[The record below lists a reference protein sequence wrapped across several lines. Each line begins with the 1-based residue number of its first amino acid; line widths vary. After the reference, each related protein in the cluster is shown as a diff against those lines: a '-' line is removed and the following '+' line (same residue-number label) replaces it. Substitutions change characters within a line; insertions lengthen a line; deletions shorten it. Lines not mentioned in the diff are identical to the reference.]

1 MASTPYVK
9 STGRKIQSSSR
20 ETLIAAGK
28 REVILKENKDRIAI
42 IDAIQGASTNELN
55 ALAEIKDAILSGRG
69 SITQLGENQGKVSQR
84 LSRRLIASEPY
95 VSDDAKNTQANPYIK
110 RLPMKKGRTQVN
122 NGEERLI
129 VATNTSERVH
139 FASSR
144 QSAQKLKGSVPVAAN
159 SAPLE
164 PQSPQSQKGPL
175 RDSNGRFVS
184 QKNNEDIARK
194 KEWQKAHKA
203 DAKLQEGFLRKLGS
217 IIGVDGNQSSSEE
230 SLTDAAGVGA
240 GGPLWMAARGMY
252 DITKEITGKAESLK
266 EWVEKGK
273 GEASPSKATSPAITY
288 PAVVNTQK
296 ATSATAF
303 NNAVETKSAQAVE
316 EQTKI
321 LQTNDNKIIDGL
333 ENVSDEVVKLRK
345 SVSSG
350 NKFGLSDLWRNRASR
365 RNKINIGDQ
374 AGKNKR
380 NKPKRKGRNLG
391 KKALSV
397 GEKAAAGTAA
407 AGAGAGA
414 AKTVKTKVS
423 KAKDISTTSDASK
436 GIAKETKNTAK
447 AVKPA
452 GVVAEEAT
460 VKTGETVAKKKT
472 ESVALKSAAK
482 IGVKSAASTAA
493 RAIPIIGSLAMAG
506 YDAIDGYTDTDAQK
520 AAFGL
525 SDDDAVSEQQKTA
538 YATANVLDM
547 GGLVSGATNL
557 IGKGISALGFERA
570 GEKLQNF
577 DTGDIARGVNGAVD
591 VTKSVFGSLKD
602 TFLSTDENTKQ
613 VKKAVEDGTKKTVDA
628 IHSLGEQ
635 LQGGRNGED
644 GVGEH
649 GYTSPTE
656 FSSPANNTIAA
667 DLNIGGSNAKNRNYR
682 NNNLGNLVFANQE
695 GATLESPNAKGEQ
708 RFARFNTPEEGIRAL
723 ANQVSSYYNG
733 TSAAAGYQK
742 LQTVSSI
749 ISKWAPPNENNTNQY
764 IDNVSKY
771 LGVSPNEKID
781 VSKPEVMTQL
791 VRAIATKEG
800 GNPAV
805 NNEFIKN
812 ALGAFNTNTG
822 RWEGQFSDETLA
834 RINKIQKE
842 NGGQLI
848 ARDSQYSVGRKVKY
862 ANGKS
867 PAQPVLN
874 AVPTATQQPIE
885 VAQHAQAVKK
895 PQKTGNQPQPINSE
909 NADVNTGSPSSL
921 LERLIAINESG
932 ISGASNLFGGAAT
945 SLAGTSLDLVK
956 DFALATSFGSISS
969 LSEKAKGMDQALTE
983 KISGLTGKS
992 FGFKKASQ
1000 VADIA
1005 TAIQQKRTVNH
1016 DTEIIDLLP
1025 GDQVSPSTP
1034 KTPLQEQALAI
1045 SQAMEGFS
1053 SAAPVPKTPQ
1063 QEQALAISQA
1073 MAGFSSAAPAPKT
1086 PQQEQALAISQAMAD
1101 FSSAAPAP
1109 KTPQQ
1114 EQALAISQAMEG
1126 FSSAAPAPKTPQ
1138 QAQALAISQA
1148 MEGFSSAAPAPKTPQ
1163 QEQALAISQ
1172 AMAGFSSAAP
1182 APKTP
1187 QQEQALAINQAMAG
1201 AAPVVTSG
1209 KRTITAPSDVQIYD
1223 NGYKV
1228 VTGEDKSFFGS
1239 LFDSTVSGLKQTG
1252 TAVIPAVGDNLS
1264 RLVGGIDSTG
1274 ILNDL
1279 VMQSTG
1285 QNSAIA
1291 RAISPLTRNVGDWL
1305 NGGIQQTANSIRGI
1319 ATGANNAIFG
1329 SASAVQEPFLA
1340 MPPQLP
1346 TVTDLARSGIRQP
1359 LTTDTINNDPAML
1372 KALDNIC
1379 SILNDLLNVNKNNT
1393 KGDPDNVVKTSQPQ
1407 PRPRASTTINDQS
1420 LDALLE
1426 D

>member
-1 MASTPYVK
+1 MDISPLA
-9 STGRKIQSSSR
+9 
-20 ETLIAAGK
+20 TLNNYRNGEHSICQKPWKKNTKLKLGNVDRAGK

-42 IDAIQGASTNELN
+42 IDAIQEASTNELK
-55 ALAEIKDAILSGRG
+55 ALAEVKDAILSGA
-69 SITQLGENQGKVSQR
+69 STITQQDERQGRVSNR
-84 LSRRLIASEPY
+84 LSRRRKDYEQST
-95 VSDDAKNTQANPYIK
+95 SDSVRDVQTNPYKK
-110 RLPMKKGRTQVN
+110 RLPAKK
-122 NGEERLI
+122 ERAPINQTVDRSI
-129 VATNTSERVH
+129 VATNTPESVRSVQ
-139 FASSR
+139 SR
-144 QSAQKLKGSVPVAAN
+144 QTIRKPDGFIPVAAN

-164 PQSPQSQKGPL
+164 PQSPQSIKGPL
-175 RDSNGRFVS
+175 RDSSGRFVS
-184 QKNNEDIARK
+184 QKSNEDVARK
-194 KEWQKAHKA
+194 KELQNARKA
-203 DAKLQEGFLRKLGS
+203 DAKLQAGFLRKLGS
-217 IIGVDGNQSSSEE
+217 IMGVDGNQSSSEE
-230 SLTDAAGVGA
+230 SLTNAAGVGA

-273 GEASPSKATSPAITY
+273 KETSTSKAISPVITY
-288 PAVVNTQK
+288 PAAVNSQK
-296 ATSATAF
+296 ATSAKAF

-333 ENVSDEVVKLRK
+333 ENVSDEILKLRK

-350 NKFGLSDLWRNRASR
+350 NKFGLSDLWKNRASR

-374 AGKNKR
+374 TGKNKR
-380 NKPKRKGRNLG
+380 NKSKRKGRNLG
-391 KKALSV
+391 KKALSA
-397 GEKAAAGTAA
+397 GEKVAAGSAAAGT
-407 AGAGAGA
+407 GVGA
-414 AKTVKTKVS
+414 AKVVKNKISKPKDVS
-423 KAKDISTTSDASK
+423 TISDTSK

-447 AVKPA
+447 AVKSA
-452 GVVAEEAT
+452 GVVAEDAT
-460 VKTGETVAKKKT
+460 IKTGEAIAKKKT

-493 RAIPIIGSLAMAG
+493 RAVPIIGSLAMAG
-506 YDAIDGYTDTDAQK
+506 YDAIDGYTDTEAQK

-557 IGKGISALGFERA
+557 IGKGISALGFERV

-591 VTKSVFGSLKD
+591 ITKSVFGSLKD

-656 FSSPANNTIAA
+656 FSAPANNTIAA

-781 VSKPEVMTQL
+781 VSNPEVMTQL

-862 ANGKS
+862 SNGKS
-867 PAQPVLN
+867 PAHPVLN

-895 PQKTGNQPQPINSE
+895 PQKTGNQSQPINPE
-909 NADVNTGSPSSL
+909 NVDVNTGSPSSL
-921 LERLIAINESG
+921 LERLIAINDSG
-932 ISGASNLFGGAAT
+932 VGNLFGGAAT
-945 SLAGTSLDLVK
+945 SLAGTSLGLIK
-956 DFALATSFGSISS
+956 DFASATSFGSISS

-983 KISGLTGKS
+983 KISSLTGKS
-992 FGFKKASQ
+992 FGFQKASQ
-1000 VADIA
+1000 VTDIRDA
-1005 TAIQQKRTVNH
+1005 LQKRPKAERDMPSV
-1016 DTEIIDLLP
+1016 DLLS
-1025 GDQVSPSTP
+1025 GV
-1034 KTPLQEQALAI
+1034 
-1045 SQAMEGFS
+1045 S
-1053 SAAPVPKTPQ
+1053 SASESEKISVNSRGIPV
-1063 QEQALAISQA
+1063 
-1073 MAGFSSAAPAPKT
+1073 
-1086 PQQEQALAISQAMAD
+1086 
-1101 FSSAAPAP
+1101 
-1109 KTPQQ
+1109 
-1114 EQALAISQAMEG
+1114 
-1126 FSSAAPAPKTPQ
+1126 
-1138 QAQALAISQA
+1138 
-1148 MEGFSSAAPAPKTPQ
+1148 
-1163 QEQALAISQ
+1163 
-1172 AMAGFSSAAP
+1172 
-1182 APKTP
+1182 
-1187 QQEQALAINQAMAG
+1187 
-1201 AAPVVTSG
+1201 
-1209 KRTITAPSDVQIYD
+1209 YD

-1228 VTGEDKSFFGS
+1228 IDGVDKGVLGS
-1239 LFDSTVSGLKQTG
+1239 LFDSSLTGLKRISS
-1252 TAVIPAVGDNLS
+1252 AVLPAIGDNVSQLI
-1264 RLVGGIDSTG
+1264 GGVDGTG
-1274 ILNDL
+1274 IVNDL
-1279 VMQSTG
+1279 IYQATG
-1285 QNSAIA
+1285 QNSTIA
-1291 RAISPLTRNVGDWL
+1291 RAISPLTRSAGSWL
-1305 NGGIQQTANSIRGI
+1305 NNGIQQTADSIRGI
-1319 ATGANNAIFG
+1319 SNEANNAIFG

-1340 MPPQLP
+1340 LPPQLP

-1393 KGDPDNVVKTSQPQ
+1393 KGDPDKVVKTSQPQ
-1407 PRPRASTTINDQS
+1407 PRPRASTTINDPS

>member
-1 MASTPYVK
+1 MDISPLA
-9 STGRKIQSSSR
+9 
-20 ETLIAAGK
+20 TLNNYRNGEHSICQKPWKKNTKLKPGNVDRAGK

-42 IDAIQGASTNELN
+42 IDAIQEASTNELK
-55 ALAEIKDAILSGRG
+55 ALAEVKDAILSGA
-69 SITQLGENQGKVSQR
+69 STITQQDERQGRVSNR
-84 LSRRLIASEPY
+84 LSRRRKEYEQST
-95 VSDDAKNTQANPYIK
+95 SDSVRDVQTNPYKK
-110 RLPMKKGRTQVN
+110 RLPAKK
-122 NGEERLI
+122 ERAPINQTVDRSI
-129 VATNTSERVH
+129 VATNTPESVRSVQ
-139 FASSR
+139 SR
-144 QSAQKLKGSVPVAAN
+144 QTIRKSDGFIPVAAN

-164 PQSPQSQKGPL
+164 PQSPQSLKGPL

-184 QKNNEDIARK
+184 QKSNEDVARK
-194 KEWQKAHKA
+194 KELQNARKA
-203 DAKLQEGFLRKLGS
+203 DAKLQAGFLRKLGS
-217 IIGVDGNQSSSEE
+217 IMGVDGNRSSSEE
-230 SLTDAAGVGA
+230 SLTNAAGIGA
-240 GGPLWMAARGMY
+240 GGPFWMAARGMY

-273 GEASPSKATSPAITY
+273 KETSTSKAISPVITY
-288 PAVVNTQK
+288 PAAVNSQK
-296 ATSATAF
+296 ATSAKAF

-333 ENVSDEVVKLRK
+333 ENVSDEIVKLRK

-350 NKFGLSDLWRNRASR
+350 NKFGLSDLWKNRASR

-374 AGKNKR
+374 TGKNKR
-380 NKPKRKGRNLG
+380 NKSKRKGRNLG
-391 KKALSV
+391 KKALSA
-397 GEKAAAGTAA
+397 GEKVAAGSAAAGT
-407 AGAGAGA
+407 GVGA
-414 AKTVKTKVS
+414 AKVVKNKISKPKDVS
-423 KAKDISTTSDASK
+423 TISDTSK

-447 AVKPA
+447 AVKSA
-452 GVVAEEAT
+452 GVVAEDAT
-460 VKTGETVAKKKT
+460 IKTGEAIAKKKT

-493 RAIPIIGSLAMAG
+493 RAVPIIGSLAMAG
-506 YDAIDGYTDTDAQK
+506 YDAIDGYTDTEAQK

-591 VTKSVFGSLKD
+591 ITKSVFGSLKD

-656 FSSPANNTIAA
+656 FSAPVNNTIAA

-695 GATLESPNAKGEQ
+695 GATLEAPNAKGEQ

-749 ISKWAPPNENNTNQY
+749 ISKWAPPKENNTNQY

-781 VSKPEVMTQL
+781 VSNPEVMTQL

-885 VAQHAQAVKK
+885 VAQHAQTVKK
-895 PQKTGNQPQPINSE
+895 PQKTGNQSQPINPE
-909 NADVNTGSPSSL
+909 NVDVNTGSPSSL
-921 LERLIAINESG
+921 LERLIAINDSG
-932 ISGASNLFGGAAT
+932 VGNLFGGAAT
-945 SLAGTSLDLVK
+945 SLAGTSLGLIK
-956 DFALATSFGSISS
+956 DFASATSFGSISS

-983 KISGLTGKS
+983 KISSLTGKS
-992 FGFKKASQ
+992 FGFQKASQ
-1000 VADIA
+1000 VTDIRDA
-1005 TAIQQKRTVNH
+1005 LQKRPKVER
-1016 DTEIIDLLP
+1016 DMPSVDLLS
-1025 GDQVSPSTP
+1025 GV
-1034 KTPLQEQALAI
+1034 
-1045 SQAMEGFS
+1045 S
-1053 SAAPVPKTPQ
+1053 SAGESEKISVNSRGIPV
-1063 QEQALAISQA
+1063 
-1073 MAGFSSAAPAPKT
+1073 
-1086 PQQEQALAISQAMAD
+1086 
-1101 FSSAAPAP
+1101 
-1109 KTPQQ
+1109 
-1114 EQALAISQAMEG
+1114 
-1126 FSSAAPAPKTPQ
+1126 
-1138 QAQALAISQA
+1138 
-1148 MEGFSSAAPAPKTPQ
+1148 
-1163 QEQALAISQ
+1163 
-1172 AMAGFSSAAP
+1172 
-1182 APKTP
+1182 
-1187 QQEQALAINQAMAG
+1187 
-1201 AAPVVTSG
+1201 
-1209 KRTITAPSDVQIYD
+1209 YD

-1228 VTGEDKSFFGS
+1228 IDGEDKGVLGS
-1239 LFDSTVSGLKQTG
+1239 LFDSSLTGLKRISS
-1252 TAVIPAVGDNLS
+1252 AVLPAIGDNVSQLI
-1264 RLVGGIDSTG
+1264 GGVDGTG
-1274 ILNDL
+1274 IVNDL
-1279 VMQSTG
+1279 VYQATG
-1285 QNSAIA
+1285 QNSTIA
-1291 RAISPLTRNVGDWL
+1291 RAISPLTRSAGSWL
-1305 NGGIQQTANSIRGI
+1305 NNGIQQTADSIRGI
-1319 ATGANNAIFG
+1319 SNEANNAIFG

-1340 MPPQLP
+1340 LPPQLP

-1393 KGDPDNVVKTSQPQ
+1393 KGDPDKVVKTSQPQ
-1407 PRPRASTTINDQS
+1407 PRPRASTTINDPS

>member
-1 MASTPYVK
+1 MDISPLA
-9 STGRKIQSSSR
+9 
-20 ETLIAAGK
+20 TLNNYRNGEHSICQKPWKKNTKLKPGNVDRAGK

-42 IDAIQGASTNELN
+42 IDAIQEASTNELK
-55 ALAEIKDAILSGRG
+55 ALAEVKDAILSGA
-69 SITQLGENQGKVSQR
+69 STITQQDERQGRVSNR
-84 LSRRLIASEPY
+84 LSRRRKDYEQST
-95 VSDDAKNTQANPYIK
+95 SDSVRDVQTNPYKK
-110 RLPMKKGRTQVN
+110 RLPAKK
-122 NGEERLI
+122 ERAPINQTVDRSI
-129 VATNTSERVH
+129 VATNTPESVRSVQ
-139 FASSR
+139 SR
-144 QSAQKLKGSVPVAAN
+144 QNIRKSDGSIPVAAN
-159 SAPLE
+159 STPLE
-164 PQSPQSQKGPL
+164 PQSPQSLKGPL

-184 QKNNEDIARK
+184 QKSNEDVARK
-194 KEWQKAHKA
+194 KELQNARKA
-203 DAKLQEGFLRKLGS
+203 DAKLQAGFLRKLGS
-217 IIGVDGNQSSSEE
+217 IMGVDGNQSSSEE
-230 SLTDAAGVGA
+230 SLTNAAGVGA

-273 GEASPSKATSPAITY
+273 KETSTSKAISPVITY
-288 PAVVNTQK
+288 PAAVNSQK
-296 ATSATAF
+296 ATSAKAF

-333 ENVSDEVVKLRK
+333 ENVSDEIVKLRK

-350 NKFGLSDLWRNRASR
+350 NKFGLSDLWKNRASR
-365 RNKINIGDQ
+365 RNKINIGDRV
-374 AGKNKR
+374 GKNKR
-380 NKPKRKGRNLG
+380 NKSKRKGHNLG

-397 GEKAAAGTAA
+397 GEKVAAGSAAAGT
-407 AGAGAGA
+407 GVGT
-414 AKTVKTKVS
+414 AKAVKNKISKPKDVS
-423 KAKDISTTSDASK
+423 TISDTSK

-447 AVKPA
+447 AVKSA
-452 GVVAEEAT
+452 GVVAEDT
-460 VKTGETVAKKKT
+460 TIKTGEAIAKKKT

-493 RAIPIIGSLAMAG
+493 RAVPIIGSLAMAG
-506 YDAIDGYTDTDAQK
+506 YDAIDGYTDTEAQK

-591 VTKSVFGSLKD
+591 ITKSVFGSLKD

-635 LQGGRNGED
+635 LQGGRDGED

-649 GYTSPTE
+649 GYTSPAE
-656 FSSPANNTIAA
+656 FNAPASNTIAA

-695 GATLESPNAKGEQ
+695 GAALEAPNAKGEQ

-749 ISKWAPPNENNTNQY
+749 ISKWAPPKENNTNQY

-781 VSKPEVMTQL
+781 VSNPEVMTQL

-895 PQKTGNQPQPINSE
+895 PQKTGNQSQPINPE
-909 NADVNTGSPSSL
+909 NVDVNTGSPSSL
-921 LERLIAINESG
+921 LERLIAINDSG
-932 ISGASNLFGGAAT
+932 VGNLFGGAAT
-945 SLAGTSLDLVK
+945 SIAGTSLGLIN
-956 DFALATSFGSISS
+956 DFASATSFGSISS

-983 KISGLTGKS
+983 KISSLTGKS
-992 FGFKKASQ
+992 FGFQKASQ
-1000 VADIA
+1000 VTDIRDA
-1005 TAIQQKRTVNH
+1005 LQKRPKAERDMPSV
-1016 DTEIIDLLP
+1016 DLLS
-1025 GDQVSPSTP
+1025 GV
-1034 KTPLQEQALAI
+1034 
-1045 SQAMEGFS
+1045 S
-1053 SAAPVPKTPQ
+1053 SASESEKISVNSRGIPV
-1063 QEQALAISQA
+1063 
-1073 MAGFSSAAPAPKT
+1073 
-1086 PQQEQALAISQAMAD
+1086 
-1101 FSSAAPAP
+1101 
-1109 KTPQQ
+1109 
-1114 EQALAISQAMEG
+1114 
-1126 FSSAAPAPKTPQ
+1126 
-1138 QAQALAISQA
+1138 
-1148 MEGFSSAAPAPKTPQ
+1148 
-1163 QEQALAISQ
+1163 
-1172 AMAGFSSAAP
+1172 
-1182 APKTP
+1182 
-1187 QQEQALAINQAMAG
+1187 
-1201 AAPVVTSG
+1201 
-1209 KRTITAPSDVQIYD
+1209 YD

-1228 VTGEDKSFFGS
+1228 IDGEDKGVLGS
-1239 LFDSTVSGLKQTG
+1239 LFDSSLTGLKRISS
-1252 TAVIPAVGDNLS
+1252 AVLPAIGDNVS
-1264 RLVGGIDSTG
+1264 RLIGGVDGTG
-1274 ILNDL
+1274 IVNDL
-1279 VMQSTG
+1279 VYQATG
-1285 QNSAIA
+1285 QNSTIA
-1291 RAISPLTRNVGDWL
+1291 RAISPLTRSAGSWL
-1305 NGGIQQTANSIRGI
+1305 NNGIQQTADSIRGI
-1319 ATGANNAIFG
+1319 SNEANNAIFG

-1393 KGDPDNVVKTSQPQ
+1393 KGDPDKVVKTSQPQ
-1407 PRPRASTTINDQS
+1407 PRPRASTTINDPS

>member
-1 MASTPYVK
+1 MDISPLA
-9 STGRKIQSSSR
+9 
-20 ETLIAAGK
+20 TLNNYRNGEHSICQKPWKKNTKLKPGNVDRAGK

-42 IDAIQGASTNELN
+42 IDAIQEASTNELK
-55 ALAEIKDAILSGRG
+55 ALAEVKDAILSGA
-69 SITQLGENQGKVSQR
+69 STITQQDERQGRVSNR
-84 LSRRLIASEPY
+84 LSRRRKEYEQST
-95 VSDDAKNTQANPYIK
+95 SDSVRDVQTNPYKK
-110 RLPMKKGRTQVN
+110 RLPAKK
-122 NGEERLI
+122 ERAPINQTVDRAI
-129 VATNTSERVH
+129 VATNTPESVRSVQ
-139 FASSR
+139 SR
-144 QSAQKLKGSVPVAAN
+144 QTIRKSDGFIPVAAN

-164 PQSPQSQKGPL
+164 PQSPQSLKGPL

-184 QKNNEDIARK
+184 QKSNEDVARK
-194 KEWQKAHKA
+194 KELQNARKA
-203 DAKLQEGFLRKLGS
+203 DAKLQAGFLRKLGS
-217 IIGVDGNQSSSEE
+217 IMGVDGNQSSSEE
-230 SLTDAAGVGA
+230 SLTNAAGVGA

-273 GEASPSKATSPAITY
+273 KETSTSKAISPVITY
-288 PAVVNTQK
+288 PAAVNSQK
-296 ATSATAF
+296 ATSAKAF

-333 ENVSDEVVKLRK
+333 ENVSDEIVKLRK

-350 NKFGLSDLWRNRASR
+350 NKFGLSDLWKNRASR
-365 RNKINIGDQ
+365 RNKINIGDR

-380 NKPKRKGRNLG
+380 NKSKRKGHNLG

-397 GEKAAAGTAA
+397 GEKVAAGSAAAGT
-407 AGAGAGA
+407 GVGT
-414 AKTVKTKVS
+414 AKAVKNKISKPKDVS
-423 KAKDISTTSDASK
+423 TISDTSK

-447 AVKPA
+447 AVKSA
-452 GVVAEEAT
+452 GVVAEDT
-460 VKTGETVAKKKT
+460 TIKTGEAIAKKKT

-493 RAIPIIGSLAMAG
+493 RAVPIIGSLAMAG
-506 YDAIDGYTDTDAQK
+506 YDAIDGYTDTEAQK

-591 VTKSVFGSLKD
+591 ITKSVFGSFKD

-635 LQGGRNGED
+635 LQGGRDGED

-649 GYTSPTE
+649 GYTSPAE
-656 FSSPANNTIAA
+656 FNAPASNTIAA

-695 GATLESPNAKGEQ
+695 GAALEAPNAKGEQ

-749 ISKWAPPNENNTNQY
+749 ISKWAPPKENNTNQY

-781 VSKPEVMTQL
+781 VSNPEVMTQL

-895 PQKTGNQPQPINSE
+895 PQKTGNQSQPINPE
-909 NADVNTGSPSSL
+909 NVDVNTGSPSSL
-921 LERLIAINESG
+921 LERLIAINDSG
-932 ISGASNLFGGAAT
+932 VGNLFGGAAT
-945 SLAGTSLDLVK
+945 SIAGTSLGLIK
-956 DFALATSFGSISS
+956 DFASATSFGSISS

-983 KISGLTGKS
+983 KISSLTGKS
-992 FGFKKASQ
+992 FGFQKASQ
-1000 VADIA
+1000 VTDIRDA
-1005 TAIQQKRTVNH
+1005 LQKRPKAERDMPSV
-1016 DTEIIDLLP
+1016 DLLS
-1025 GDQVSPSTP
+1025 GV
-1034 KTPLQEQALAI
+1034 
-1045 SQAMEGFS
+1045 S
-1053 SAAPVPKTPQ
+1053 SASESEKISVNSRGIPV
-1063 QEQALAISQA
+1063 
-1073 MAGFSSAAPAPKT
+1073 
-1086 PQQEQALAISQAMAD
+1086 
-1101 FSSAAPAP
+1101 
-1109 KTPQQ
+1109 
-1114 EQALAISQAMEG
+1114 
-1126 FSSAAPAPKTPQ
+1126 
-1138 QAQALAISQA
+1138 
-1148 MEGFSSAAPAPKTPQ
+1148 
-1163 QEQALAISQ
+1163 
-1172 AMAGFSSAAP
+1172 
-1182 APKTP
+1182 
-1187 QQEQALAINQAMAG
+1187 
-1201 AAPVVTSG
+1201 
-1209 KRTITAPSDVQIYD
+1209 YD

-1228 VTGEDKSFFGS
+1228 IDGEDKGVLGS
-1239 LFDSTVSGLKQTG
+1239 LFDSSLTGLKRIG
-1252 TAVIPAVGDNLS
+1252 SAVLPAIGDNVS
-1264 RLVGGIDSTG
+1264 RLIGGVDGTG
-1274 ILNDL
+1274 IVNDL
-1279 VMQSTG
+1279 VYQATG
-1285 QNSAIA
+1285 QNSTIA
-1291 RAISPLTRNVGDWL
+1291 RAISPLTRSAGSWL
-1305 NGGIQQTANSIRGI
+1305 NNGIQQTADSIRGI
-1319 ATGANNAIFG
+1319 SNEANNAIFG

-1393 KGDPDNVVKTSQPQ
+1393 KGDPDKVVQTSQPQ
-1407 PRPRASTTINDQS
+1407 PRPRASTTINDPS

>member
-1 MASTPYVK
+1 MDISPLV
-9 STGRKIQSSSR
+9 
-20 ETLIAAGK
+20 TLNNCHNGEHSICQKPWKKNTKLKPGNVVAAGK

-42 IDAIQGASTNELN
+42 IDAIQGASTNELK
-55 ALAEIKDAILSGRG
+55 ALAEIKDAILSGA
-69 SITQLGENQGKVSQR
+69 STITQQAERQGRVSNR
-84 LSRRLIASEPY
+84 LSRRRKEYEQST
-95 VSDDAKNTQANPYIK
+95 SDSVRDVQTNPYKK
-110 RLPMKKGRTQVN
+110 RLPAKK
-122 NGEERLI
+122 ERAPLNQTVDRSI
-129 VATNTSERVH
+129 VATNTPESVRSVQ
-139 FASSR
+139 SR
-144 QSAQKLKGSVPVAAN
+144 QTIRKSDGFIPVAAN

-164 PQSPQSQKGPL
+164 PQSLKGPL
-175 RDSNGRFVS
+175 RDGNGRFVS
-184 QKNNEDIARK
+184 QKSNEDIARK
-194 KEWQKAHKA
+194 KELQNARKA
-203 DAKLQEGFLRKLGS
+203 DAKLQAGFLRKLGS
-217 IIGVDGNQSSSEE
+217 IMGMDNHQSAGEDAI
-230 SLTDAAGVGA
+230 TNAAGVGA
-240 GGPLWMAARGMY
+240 GGPLWMAARGIY

-266 EWVEKGK
+266 EWSDKGDSNLSTS
-273 GEASPSKATSPAITY
+273 ESKPAAITY
-288 PAVVNTQK
+288 PAPRNEK
-296 ATSATAF
+296 NSASSAAF
-303 NNAVETKSAQAVE
+303 NNAIEAKSVRVVE
-316 EQTKI
+316 EQTKV
-321 LQTNDNKIIDGL
+321 LQSNDARIIDEL
-333 ENVSDEVVKLRK
+333 ENVSDEIVKLRK
-345 SVSSG
+345 SMKTKG
-350 NKFGLSDLWRNRASR
+350 NGIKLSDLFSRNRDRITSN
-365 RNKINIGDQ
+365 RNKTNRNKNKSKNDRRADKRPEAKKDKIKTTTTEKGETSTPKDKVEKKQQNSKNNSVKNENHQ
-374 AGKNKR
+374 PRNAGKEAI
-380 NKPKRKGRNLG
+380 G
-391 KKALSV
+391 
-397 GEKAAAGTAA
+397 
-407 AGAGAGA
+407 
-414 AKTVKTKVS
+414 
-423 KAKDISTTSDASK
+423 DASK
-436 GIAKETKNTAK
+436 TTEKVADKGARKTASTGIAKAATEATTEKVAIATGENLAK
-447 AVKPA
+447 KEAGKIALKAAGGAAVRA
-452 GVVAEEAT
+452 GVR
-460 VKTGETVAKKKT
+460 G
-472 ESVALKSAAK
+472 
-482 IGVKSAASTAA
+482 
-493 RAIPIIGSLAMAG
+493 IPIIGNIAMAG
-506 YDAIDGYTDTDAQK
+506 YDAIDGYTDTEAQK

-525 SDDDAVSEQQKTA
+525 SDDNAVSTQQKTA
-538 YATANVLDM
+538 YAAANVLDM

-557 IGKGISALGFERA
+557 IGKGISALGFEGA

-577 DTGDIARGVNGAVD
+577 DTGDIARDINSSID
-591 VTKSVFGSLKD
+591 TTKTVFSSLKESFSSSSEG
-602 TFLSTDENTKQ
+602 TAQ
-613 VKKAVEDGTKKTVDA
+613 VKKAVEDGTKQTVTA
-628 IHSLGEQ
+628 INNLGRQ
-635 LQGGRNGED
+635 LQGGRDGED

-649 GYTSPTE
+649 GYTSPAE
-656 FSSPANNTIAA
+656 FNAPTSNTIAA

-695 GATLESPNAKGEQ
+695 GATLEAPNAKGEQ

-733 TSAAAGYQK
+733 TSAAAGHQK

-781 VSKPEVMTQL
+781 VSNPEVMTQL

-812 ALGAFNTNTG
+812 ALGAFNANTG
-822 RWEGQFSDETLA
+822 RWEGRFSDETLA
-834 RINKIQKE
+834 RLNKIQQE

-862 ANGKS
+862 ADGTS

-874 AVPTATQQPIE
+874 AVPTATPKPIE
-885 VAQHAQAVKK
+885 VAQHAQAAKK
-895 PQKTGNQPQPINSE
+895 PQKKGNQPQPINPE

-956 DFALATSFGSISS
+956 DFASATSFGSISS

-1034 KTPLQEQALAI
+1034 KTPQQEQALAI
-1045 SQAMEGFS
+1045 SQAMAGFS
-1053 SAAPVPKTPQ
+1053 SAAPAPKTPQ
-1063 QEQALAISQA
+1063 QEQVLAISQA

-1086 PQQEQALAISQAMAD
+1086 PQQEQALAISQAMA
-1101 FSSAAPAP
+1101 
-1109 KTPQQ
+1109 
-1114 EQALAISQAMEG
+1114 
-1126 FSSAAPAPKTPQ
+1126 
-1138 QAQALAISQA
+1138 
-1148 MEGFSSAAPAPKTPQ
+1148 GFSSAAPAPKTPQ

>member
-1 MASTPYVK
+1 MDISPLA
-9 STGRKIQSSSR
+9 
-20 ETLIAAGK
+20 TLNNYRNGEHSICQKPWKKNTKLKLGNVDRAGK

-42 IDAIQGASTNELN
+42 IDAIQEASTNELK
-55 ALAEIKDAILSGRG
+55 ALAEVKDAILSGA
-69 SITQLGENQGKVSQR
+69 STITQQDERQGRVSNR
-84 LSRRLIASEPY
+84 LSRRRKDYEQST
-95 VSDDAKNTQANPYIK
+95 SDSVRDVQTNPYKK
-110 RLPMKKGRTQVN
+110 RLPAKK
-122 NGEERLI
+122 ERAPINQTVDRSI
-129 VATNTSERVH
+129 VATNTPESVRSVQ
-139 FASSR
+139 SR
-144 QSAQKLKGSVPVAAN
+144 QTIRKPDGFIPVAAN

-164 PQSPQSQKGPL
+164 PQSPQSLKGPL
-175 RDSNGRFVS
+175 RDSSGRFVS
-184 QKNNEDIARK
+184 QKSNEDVARK
-194 KEWQKAHKA
+194 KELQNARKA
-203 DAKLQEGFLRKLGS
+203 DAKLQAGFLRKLGS
-217 IIGVDGNQSSSEE
+217 IMGVDGNQSSSEE
-230 SLTDAAGVGA
+230 SLTNAAGVGA

-273 GEASPSKATSPAITY
+273 KETSTSKAISPVITY
-288 PAVVNTQK
+288 PAAVNSQK
-296 ATSATAF
+296 ATSAKAF

-333 ENVSDEVVKLRK
+333 ENVSDEILKLRK

-350 NKFGLSDLWRNRASR
+350 NKSGLSDLWKNRASR

-374 AGKNKR
+374 TGKNKR
-380 NKPKRKGRNLG
+380 NKSKRKGRNLG
-391 KKALSV
+391 KKALSA
-397 GEKAAAGTAA
+397 GEKVAAGSAAAGT
-407 AGAGAGA
+407 GVGA
-414 AKTVKTKVS
+414 AKVVKNKISKPKDVS
-423 KAKDISTTSDASK
+423 TISDTSK

-447 AVKPA
+447 AVKSA
-452 GVVAEEAT
+452 GVVAEDAT
-460 VKTGETVAKKKT
+460 IKTGEAIAKKKT

-493 RAIPIIGSLAMAG
+493 RAVPIIGSLAMAG
-506 YDAIDGYTDTDAQK
+506 YDAIDGYTDTEAQK

-591 VTKSVFGSLKD
+591 ITKSVFGSLKD

-656 FSSPANNTIAA
+656 FSAPANNTIAA

-781 VSKPEVMTQL
+781 VSNPEVMTQL

-867 PAQPVLN
+867 PAHPVLN

-895 PQKTGNQPQPINSE
+895 PQKTGNQSQPINPE
-909 NADVNTGSPSSL
+909 NVDVNTGSPSSL
-921 LERLIAINESG
+921 LERLIAINDSG
-932 ISGASNLFGGAAT
+932 VGNLFGGAAT
-945 SLAGTSLDLVK
+945 SLAGTSLGLIK
-956 DFALATSFGSISS
+956 DFASATSFGSISS

-983 KISGLTGKS
+983 KISSLTGKS
-992 FGFKKASQ
+992 FGFQKASQ
-1000 VADIA
+1000 VTDIRDA
-1005 TAIQQKRTVNH
+1005 LQKKPKAERDMPSV
-1016 DTEIIDLLP
+1016 DLLS
-1025 GDQVSPSTP
+1025 GV
-1034 KTPLQEQALAI
+1034 
-1045 SQAMEGFS
+1045 S
-1053 SAAPVPKTPQ
+1053 SASESEKISVNSRGIPVY
-1063 QEQALAISQA
+1063 
-1073 MAGFSSAAPAPKT
+1073 
-1086 PQQEQALAISQAMAD
+1086 
-1101 FSSAAPAP
+1101 
-1109 KTPQQ
+1109 
-1114 EQALAISQAMEG
+1114 
-1126 FSSAAPAPKTPQ
+1126 
-1138 QAQALAISQA
+1138 
-1148 MEGFSSAAPAPKTPQ
+1148 
-1163 QEQALAISQ
+1163 
-1172 AMAGFSSAAP
+1172 
-1182 APKTP
+1182 
-1187 QQEQALAINQAMAG
+1187 N
-1201 AAPVVTSG
+1201 
-1209 KRTITAPSDVQIYD
+1209 

-1228 VTGEDKSFFGS
+1228 IDGEDKGVLGS
-1239 LFDSTVSGLKQTG
+1239 LFDSSLTGLKRISS
-1252 TAVIPAVGDNLS
+1252 AVLPAIGDNVSQLI
-1264 RLVGGIDSTG
+1264 GGVDGTG
-1274 ILNDL
+1274 IVNDL
-1279 VMQSTG
+1279 VYQATG
-1285 QNSAIA
+1285 QNSTIA
-1291 RAISPLTRNVGDWL
+1291 RAISPLTRSAGSWL
-1305 NGGIQQTANSIRGI
+1305 NNGIQQTADSIRGI
-1319 ATGANNAIFG
+1319 SNEANNAIFG

-1340 MPPQLP
+1340 LPPQLP

-1393 KGDPDNVVKTSQPQ
+1393 KGDPDKVVKTSQPQ
-1407 PRPRASTTINDQS
+1407 PRPRASTTINDPS

>member
-1 MASTPYVK
+1 MDISPLV
-9 STGRKIQSSSR
+9 
-20 ETLIAAGK
+20 TLNNCHNGEHSICQKPWKKNTKLKPGNVVAAGK

-42 IDAIQGASTNELN
+42 IDAIQGASTNELK
-55 ALAEIKDAILSGRG
+55 ALAEIKDAILSGA
-69 SITQLGENQGKVSQR
+69 STITQQAERQGRVSNR
-84 LSRRLIASEPY
+84 LSRRRKEYEQST
-95 VSDDAKNTQANPYIK
+95 SDSVRDVQTNPYKK
-110 RLPMKKGRTQVN
+110 RLPAKK
-122 NGEERLI
+122 ERAPLNQTVDRSI
-129 VATNTSERVH
+129 VATNTPESVRSVQ
-139 FASSR
+139 SR
-144 QSAQKLKGSVPVAAN
+144 QTIRKSDGFIPVAAN

-164 PQSPQSQKGPL
+164 PQSLKGPL
-175 RDSNGRFVS
+175 RDGNGRFVS
-184 QKNNEDIARK
+184 QKSNEDIARK
-194 KEWQKAHKA
+194 KELQNARKA
-203 DAKLQEGFLRKLGS
+203 DAKLQAGFLRKLGS
-217 IIGVDGNQSSSEE
+217 IMGMDNHQSAGEDAI
-230 SLTDAAGVGA
+230 TNAAGVGA
-240 GGPLWMAARGMY
+240 GGPLWMAARGIY

-266 EWVEKGK
+266 EWSDKGDSNLSTS
-273 GEASPSKATSPAITY
+273 ESKPAAITY
-288 PAVVNTQK
+288 PAPRNEK
-296 ATSATAF
+296 NSASSAAF
-303 NNAVETKSAQAVE
+303 NNAIEAKSVRVVE
-316 EQTKI
+316 EQTKV
-321 LQTNDNKIIDGL
+321 LQSNDARIIDEL
-333 ENVSDEVVKLRK
+333 ENVSDEIVKLRK
-345 SVSSG
+345 SMKTKG
-350 NKFGLSDLWRNRASR
+350 NGIKLSDLFSRNRDRITSN
-365 RNKINIGDQ
+365 RNKTNRNKNKSKNDRRADKRPEAKKDKIKTTTTEKGETSTPKDKVEKKQQNSKNNSVKNENHQ
-374 AGKNKR
+374 PRNAGKEAI
-380 NKPKRKGRNLG
+380 G
-391 KKALSV
+391 
-397 GEKAAAGTAA
+397 
-407 AGAGAGA
+407 
-414 AKTVKTKVS
+414 
-423 KAKDISTTSDASK
+423 DASK
-436 GIAKETKNTAK
+436 TTEKVADKGARKTASTGIAKAATEATTEKVAIATGENLAK
-447 AVKPA
+447 KEAGKIALKAAGGAAVRA
-452 GVVAEEAT
+452 GVR
-460 VKTGETVAKKKT
+460 G
-472 ESVALKSAAK
+472 
-482 IGVKSAASTAA
+482 
-493 RAIPIIGSLAMAG
+493 IPIIGNIAMAG
-506 YDAIDGYTDTDAQK
+506 YDAIDGYTDTEAQK

-525 SDDDAVSEQQKTA
+525 SDDNAVSTQQKTA
-538 YATANVLDM
+538 YAAANVLDM

-557 IGKGISALGFERA
+557 IGKGISALGFEGA

-577 DTGDIARGVNGAVD
+577 DTGDIARDINSSID
-591 VTKSVFGSLKD
+591 TTKTVFSSLKESFSSSSEG
-602 TFLSTDENTKQ
+602 TAQ
-613 VKKAVEDGTKKTVDA
+613 VKKAVEDGTKQTVTA
-628 IHSLGEQ
+628 INNLGRQ
-635 LQGGRNGED
+635 LQGGRDGED

-649 GYTSPTE
+649 GYTSPAE
-656 FSSPANNTIAA
+656 FNAPTSNTIAA

-695 GATLESPNAKGEQ
+695 GATLEAPNAKGEQ

-733 TSAAAGYQK
+733 TSAAAGHQK

-781 VSKPEVMTQL
+781 VSNPEVMTQL

-812 ALGAFNTNTG
+812 ALGAFNANTG
-822 RWEGQFSDETLA
+822 RWEGRFSDETLA
-834 RINKIQKE
+834 RLNKIQQE

-862 ANGKS
+862 ADGTS

-874 AVPTATQQPIE
+874 AVPTATPKPIE
-885 VAQHAQAVKK
+885 VAQHAQAAKK
-895 PQKTGNQPQPINSE
+895 PQKKGNQPQPINPE

-956 DFALATSFGSISS
+956 DFASATSFGSISS

-1034 KTPLQEQALAI
+1034 KTP
-1045 SQAMEGFS
+1045 
-1053 SAAPVPKTPQ
+1053 Q

-1086 PQQEQALAISQAMAD
+1086 PQQEQVLAISQAMA
-1101 FSSAAPAP
+1101 
-1109 KTPQQ
+1109 
-1114 EQALAISQAMEG
+1114 
-1126 FSSAAPAPKTPQ
+1126 
-1138 QAQALAISQA
+1138 
-1148 MEGFSSAAPAPKTPQ
+1148 GFSSAAPAPKTPQ

>member
-1 MASTPYVK
+1 MDISPLA
-9 STGRKIQSSSR
+9 
-20 ETLIAAGK
+20 TLNNYRNGEHSICQKPWKKNTKLKLGNVDRAGK

-42 IDAIQGASTNELN
+42 IDAIQEASTNELK
-55 ALAEIKDAILSGRG
+55 ALAEVKDAILSGA
-69 SITQLGENQGKVSQR
+69 STITQQDERQGRVSNR
-84 LSRRLIASEPY
+84 LSRRRKDYEQST
-95 VSDDAKNTQANPYIK
+95 SDSVRDVQTNPYKK
-110 RLPMKKGRTQVN
+110 RLPAKK
-122 NGEERLI
+122 ERAPINQTVDRSI
-129 VATNTSERVH
+129 VATNTPESVRSVQ
-139 FASSR
+139 SR
-144 QSAQKLKGSVPVAAN
+144 QTIRKSDGFIPVAAN

-164 PQSPQSQKGPL
+164 PQSPQSLKGPL

-184 QKNNEDIARK
+184 QKSNEDVARK
-194 KEWQKAHKA
+194 KELQNARKA
-203 DAKLQEGFLRKLGS
+203 DAKLQAGFLRKLGS
-217 IIGVDGNQSSSEE
+217 IMGVDGNQSSSEE
-230 SLTDAAGVGA
+230 SLTNAAGVGA

-273 GEASPSKATSPAITY
+273 KETSTSKAISPVITY
-288 PAVVNTQK
+288 PAAVNSQK
-296 ATSATAF
+296 ATSAKAF

-333 ENVSDEVVKLRK
+333 ENVSDEIVKLRK

-350 NKFGLSDLWRNRASR
+350 NKFGLSDLWKNRASR

-374 AGKNKR
+374 TGKNKR
-380 NKPKRKGRNLG
+380 NKSKRKGRNLG

-397 GEKAAAGTAA
+397 GEKVAAGSAAAGT
-407 AGAGAGA
+407 GVGA
-414 AKTVKTKVS
+414 AKVVKNKISKPKDVS
-423 KAKDISTTSDASK
+423 TISDTSK

-447 AVKPA
+447 AVKSA
-452 GVVAEEAT
+452 GVVAEDAT
-460 VKTGETVAKKKT
+460 IKTGEAIAKKKT

-493 RAIPIIGSLAMAG
+493 RAVPIIGSLAMAG
-506 YDAIDGYTDTDAQK
+506 YDAIDGYTDTEAQK

-591 VTKSVFGSLKD
+591 ITKSVFGNLKD

-635 LQGGRNGED
+635 LQGGRDGED

-649 GYTSPTE
+649 GYTSPAE
-656 FSSPANNTIAA
+656 FNAPTSNTIAA

-695 GATLESPNAKGEQ
+695 GATLEAPNAKGEQ

-749 ISKWAPPNENNTNQY
+749 ISKWAPPKENNTNQY

-781 VSKPEVMTQL
+781 VSNPEVMTQL

-885 VAQHAQAVKK
+885 VAQHAQTVKK
-895 PQKTGNQPQPINSE
+895 PQKTGNQSQPINPE
-909 NADVNTGSPSSL
+909 NVDVNTGSPSSL
-921 LERLIAINESG
+921 LERLIAINDSG
-932 ISGASNLFGGAAT
+932 VGNLFGGAAT
-945 SLAGTSLDLVK
+945 SIAGTSLGLIK
-956 DFALATSFGSISS
+956 DFASATSFGSISS

-983 KISGLTGKS
+983 KISSLTGKS
-992 FGFKKASQ
+992 FGFQKASQ
-1000 VADIA
+1000 VTDIRDA
-1005 TAIQQKRTVNH
+1005 LQKRPKAERDMPSV
-1016 DTEIIDLLP
+1016 DLLS
-1025 GDQVSPSTP
+1025 GV
-1034 KTPLQEQALAI
+1034 
-1045 SQAMEGFS
+1045 S
-1053 SAAPVPKTPQ
+1053 SARESEKISVNSRGIPV
-1063 QEQALAISQA
+1063 
-1073 MAGFSSAAPAPKT
+1073 
-1086 PQQEQALAISQAMAD
+1086 
-1101 FSSAAPAP
+1101 
-1109 KTPQQ
+1109 
-1114 EQALAISQAMEG
+1114 
-1126 FSSAAPAPKTPQ
+1126 
-1138 QAQALAISQA
+1138 
-1148 MEGFSSAAPAPKTPQ
+1148 
-1163 QEQALAISQ
+1163 
-1172 AMAGFSSAAP
+1172 
-1182 APKTP
+1182 
-1187 QQEQALAINQAMAG
+1187 
-1201 AAPVVTSG
+1201 
-1209 KRTITAPSDVQIYD
+1209 YD

-1228 VTGEDKSFFGS
+1228 IDGEDKGVLGS
-1239 LFDSTVSGLKQTG
+1239 LFDSSLTGLKRISS
-1252 TAVIPAVGDNLS
+1252 AVLPAIGDNVSQLI
-1264 RLVGGIDSTG
+1264 GGVDGTG
-1274 ILNDL
+1274 IVNDL
-1279 VMQSTG
+1279 VYQATG
-1285 QNSAIA
+1285 QNSTIA
-1291 RAISPLTRNVGDWL
+1291 RAISPLTRSAGSWL
-1305 NGGIQQTANSIRGI
+1305 NNGIQQTADSIRGI
-1319 ATGANNAIFG
+1319 SNEANNAIFG

-1340 MPPQLP
+1340 LPPQLP

-1393 KGDPDNVVKTSQPQ
+1393 KGDPDKVVKTSQPQ
-1407 PRPRASTTINDQS
+1407 PRPRASTTINDPS

>member
-1 MASTPYVK
+1 MDISPLA
-9 STGRKIQSSSR
+9 
-20 ETLIAAGK
+20 TLNNYRNGEHSICQKPWKKNTKLKPGNVDRAGK

-42 IDAIQGASTNELN
+42 IDAIQGASTNELK
-55 ALAEIKDAILSGRG
+55 ALAEVKDAILSGA
-69 SITQLGENQGKVSQR
+69 STITQQDERQGRVSNR
-84 LSRRLIASEPY
+84 LSRRRKDYEQST
-95 VSDDAKNTQANPYIK
+95 SDSVRDVQTNPYKK
-110 RLPMKKGRTQVN
+110 RLPAKK
-122 NGEERLI
+122 ERAPINQTVDRSI
-129 VATNTSERVH
+129 VATNTPESVRSVQ
-139 FASSR
+139 SR
-144 QSAQKLKGSVPVAAN
+144 QTIRKSDGFIPVAAN

-164 PQSPQSQKGPL
+164 PQSPQSLKGPL

-184 QKNNEDIARK
+184 QKSNEDVARK
-194 KEWQKAHKA
+194 KELQNARKA
-203 DAKLQEGFLRKLGS
+203 DAKLQAGFLRKLGS
-217 IIGVDGNQSSSEE
+217 IMGVDGNQSSSEE
-230 SLTDAAGVGA
+230 SLTNAAGVGA

-266 EWVEKGK
+266 ELVEKGK
-273 GEASPSKATSPAITY
+273 KETSTSKAISPVITY
-288 PAVVNTQK
+288 PAAVNSQK
-296 ATSATAF
+296 ATSAKAF

-333 ENVSDEVVKLRK
+333 ENVSDEIVKLRK

-350 NKFGLSDLWRNRASR
+350 NKFGLSDLWKNRASR

-374 AGKNKR
+374 TGKNKR
-380 NKPKRKGRNLG
+380 NKSKRKGRNLG
-391 KKALSV
+391 KKALSA
-397 GEKAAAGTAA
+397 GEKVAAGSAAAGT
-407 AGAGAGA
+407 GVGA
-414 AKTVKTKVS
+414 AKVVKNKISKPKDVS
-423 KAKDISTTSDASK
+423 TISDTSK

-447 AVKPA
+447 AVKSA
-452 GVVAEEAT
+452 GVVAEDAT
-460 VKTGETVAKKKT
+460 IKTGEVIAKKKT

-482 IGVKSAASTAA
+482 IGVKSAASTAT
-493 RAIPIIGSLAMAG
+493 RAVPIIGSLAMAG
-506 YDAIDGYTDTDAQK
+506 YDAIDGYTDTEAQK
-520 AAFGL
+520 AAFCL

-591 VTKSVFGSLKD
+591 ITKSVFGSLKD

-656 FSSPANNTIAA
+656 FSAPANNTIAA

-781 VSKPEVMTQL
+781 VSNPEVMTQL

-895 PQKTGNQPQPINSE
+895 PQKTGNQSQPINPE
-909 NADVNTGSPSSL
+909 NVDVNTGSPSSL
-921 LERLIAINESG
+921 LERLIAINDSG
-932 ISGASNLFGGAAT
+932 VGNLFGGAAT
-945 SLAGTSLDLVK
+945 SLAGTSLGLIK
-956 DFALATSFGSISS
+956 DFASATSFGSISS

-983 KISGLTGKS
+983 KISSLTGKS
-992 FGFKKASQ
+992 FGFQKASQ
-1000 VADIA
+1000 VTDIRDA
-1005 TAIQQKRTVNH
+1005 LQKRPKAERDMSSVELLSGVFSASESEKISVNSRG
-1016 DTEIIDLLP
+1016 I
-1025 GDQVSPSTP
+1025 
-1034 KTPLQEQALAI
+1034 
-1045 SQAMEGFS
+1045 
-1053 SAAPVPKTPQ
+1053 PV
-1063 QEQALAISQA
+1063 
-1073 MAGFSSAAPAPKT
+1073 
-1086 PQQEQALAISQAMAD
+1086 
-1101 FSSAAPAP
+1101 
-1109 KTPQQ
+1109 
-1114 EQALAISQAMEG
+1114 
-1126 FSSAAPAPKTPQ
+1126 
-1138 QAQALAISQA
+1138 
-1148 MEGFSSAAPAPKTPQ
+1148 
-1163 QEQALAISQ
+1163 
-1172 AMAGFSSAAP
+1172 
-1182 APKTP
+1182 
-1187 QQEQALAINQAMAG
+1187 
-1201 AAPVVTSG
+1201 
-1209 KRTITAPSDVQIYD
+1209 YD

-1228 VTGEDKSFFGS
+1228 IDGEDKGVLGS
-1239 LFDSTVSGLKQTG
+1239 LFDSSLTGLKRISS
-1252 TAVIPAVGDNLS
+1252 AVLPAIGDNVSQLI
-1264 RLVGGIDSTG
+1264 GGVDGTG
-1274 ILNDL
+1274 IVNDL
-1279 VMQSTG
+1279 VYQATG
-1285 QNSAIA
+1285 QNSTIA
-1291 RAISPLTRNVGDWL
+1291 RAISPLTKSAGSWL
-1305 NGGIQQTANSIRGI
+1305 NNGIQQTADSIRGI
-1319 ATGANNAIFG
+1319 SNEANNAIFG

-1340 MPPQLP
+1340 LPPQLP

-1393 KGDPDNVVKTSQPQ
+1393 KGDPDKVVKTSQPQ
-1407 PRPRASTTINDQS
+1407 PRPRASTTINDPS

>member
-1 MASTPYVK
+1 MDISPLA
-9 STGRKIQSSSR
+9 
-20 ETLIAAGK
+20 TLNNYRNGEHSICQKPWKKNTKLKLGNVDRAGK

-42 IDAIQGASTNELN
+42 IDAIQEASTNELK
-55 ALAEIKDAILSGRG
+55 ALAEVKDAILSGA
-69 SITQLGENQGKVSQR
+69 STITQQDERQGRVSNR
-84 LSRRLIASEPY
+84 LSRRRKDYEQST
-95 VSDDAKNTQANPYIK
+95 SDSVRDVQTNPYKK
-110 RLPMKKGRTQVN
+110 RLPAKK
-122 NGEERLI
+122 ERAPINQTVDRSI
-129 VATNTSERVH
+129 VATNTPESVRSVQ
-139 FASSR
+139 SR
-144 QSAQKLKGSVPVAAN
+144 QTIRKPDGFIPVAAN

-164 PQSPQSQKGPL
+164 PQSPQSLKGPL
-175 RDSNGRFVS
+175 RDSSGRFVS
-184 QKNNEDIARK
+184 QKSNEDVARK
-194 KEWQKAHKA
+194 KELQNARKA
-203 DAKLQEGFLRKLGS
+203 DAKLQAGFLRKLGS
-217 IIGVDGNQSSSEE
+217 IMGVDGNQSSSEE
-230 SLTDAAGVGA
+230 SLTNAAGVGA

-273 GEASPSKATSPAITY
+273 KETSTSKAISPVITY
-288 PAVVNTQK
+288 PAVVNSQK
-296 ATSATAF
+296 ATSAKAF

-333 ENVSDEVVKLRK
+333 ENVSDEILKLRK

-350 NKFGLSDLWRNRASR
+350 NKFGLSDLWKNRASR
-365 RNKINIGDQ
+365 RNKINIGDRT
-374 AGKNKR
+374 GKNKR
-380 NKPKRKGRNLG
+380 NKSKRKGRNLG
-391 KKALSV
+391 KKALSA
-397 GEKAAAGTAA
+397 GEKVAAGSAAAGT
-407 AGAGAGA
+407 GVGA
-414 AKTVKTKVS
+414 AKVVKNKISKPKDVS
-423 KAKDISTTSDASK
+423 TISDTSK

-447 AVKPA
+447 AVKSA
-452 GVVAEEAT
+452 GVVAEDAT
-460 VKTGETVAKKKT
+460 IKTGEAIAKKKT

-493 RAIPIIGSLAMAG
+493 RAVPIIGSLAIAG
-506 YDAIDGYTDTDAQK
+506 YDAIDGYTDTEAQK

-591 VTKSVFGSLKD
+591 ITKSVFGSLKD

-656 FSSPANNTIAA
+656 FSAPANNTIAA

-781 VSKPEVMTQL
+781 VSNPEVMTQL

-867 PAQPVLN
+867 PAHPVLN

-895 PQKTGNQPQPINSE
+895 PQKTGNQSQPINPE
-909 NADVNTGSPSSL
+909 NVDVNTGSPSSL
-921 LERLIAINESG
+921 LERLIAINDSG
-932 ISGASNLFGGAAT
+932 VGNLFGGAAT
-945 SLAGTSLDLVK
+945 SLAGTSLGLIK
-956 DFALATSFGSISS
+956 DFASATSFGSISS

-983 KISGLTGKS
+983 KISSLTGKS
-992 FGFKKASQ
+992 FGFQKASQ
-1000 VADIA
+1000 VTDIRDA
-1005 TAIQQKRTVNH
+1005 LQKRPKAERDMPSV
-1016 DTEIIDLLP
+1016 DLLS
-1025 GDQVSPSTP
+1025 GV
-1034 KTPLQEQALAI
+1034 
-1045 SQAMEGFS
+1045 S
-1053 SAAPVPKTPQ
+1053 SASESEKISVNSRGIPV
-1063 QEQALAISQA
+1063 
-1073 MAGFSSAAPAPKT
+1073 
-1086 PQQEQALAISQAMAD
+1086 
-1101 FSSAAPAP
+1101 
-1109 KTPQQ
+1109 
-1114 EQALAISQAMEG
+1114 
-1126 FSSAAPAPKTPQ
+1126 
-1138 QAQALAISQA
+1138 
-1148 MEGFSSAAPAPKTPQ
+1148 
-1163 QEQALAISQ
+1163 
-1172 AMAGFSSAAP
+1172 
-1182 APKTP
+1182 
-1187 QQEQALAINQAMAG
+1187 
-1201 AAPVVTSG
+1201 
-1209 KRTITAPSDVQIYD
+1209 YD

-1228 VTGEDKSFFGS
+1228 IDGEDKGVLGS
-1239 LFDSTVSGLKQTG
+1239 LFDSSLTGLKRISS
-1252 TAVIPAVGDNLS
+1252 AVLPAIGDNVSQLI
-1264 RLVGGIDSTG
+1264 GGVDGTG
-1274 ILNDL
+1274 IVNDL
-1279 VMQSTG
+1279 VYQATG
-1285 QNSAIA
+1285 QNSTIA
-1291 RAISPLTRNVGDWL
+1291 RAISPLTRSAGSWL
-1305 NGGIQQTANSIRGI
+1305 NNGIQQTADSIRGI
-1319 ATGANNAIFG
+1319 SNEANNAIFG

-1340 MPPQLP
+1340 LPPQLP

-1379 SILNDLLNVNKNNT
+1379 SILNNLLNVNKNNT
-1393 KGDPDNVVKTSQPQ
+1393 KGDPDKVVKTSQPQ
-1407 PRPRASTTINDQS
+1407 PRPRASTTINDPS

>member
-1 MASTPYVK
+1 MDISPLA
-9 STGRKIQSSSR
+9 
-20 ETLIAAGK
+20 TLNNYRNGEHSICQKPWKKNTKLKPGNVDRAGK

-42 IDAIQGASTNELN
+42 IDAIQEASTNELK
-55 ALAEIKDAILSGRG
+55 ALAEVKDAILSGVG
-69 SITQLGENQGKVSQR
+69 TITQQDEKQGRVSNR
-84 LSRRLIASEPY
+84 LSRRRKDYEQST
-95 VSDDAKNTQANPYIK
+95 SDSVRDAQTNPYKK
-110 RLPMKKGRTQVN
+110 RLPAKK
-122 NGEERLI
+122 ERAPINQTVDRAI
-129 VATNTSERVH
+129 VATNTPESVRSVQ
-139 FASSR
+139 SR
-144 QSAQKLKGSVPVAAN
+144 QTIRKSDGFIPVAAN

-164 PQSPQSQKGPL
+164 PQPPQSLKGPL

-184 QKNNEDIARK
+184 QKSNEDVARK
-194 KEWQKAHKA
+194 KELQNARKA
-203 DAKLQEGFLRKLGS
+203 DAKLQAGFLRKLGS
-217 IIGVDGNQSSSEE
+217 IMGVDGNQSSSEE
-230 SLTDAAGVGA
+230 SLTNAAGVGA

-273 GEASPSKATSPAITY
+273 KETSTSKAISPVITY
-288 PAVVNTQK
+288 PAAVNSQK
-296 ATSATAF
+296 ATSAKAF

-333 ENVSDEVVKLRK
+333 ENVSDEIVKLRK

-350 NKFGLSDLWRNRASR
+350 NKFGLSDLWKNRASR

-374 AGKNKR
+374 TGKNKR
-380 NKPKRKGRNLG
+380 NKSKRKGRNLG

-397 GEKAAAGTAA
+397 GEKVAAGSAAAGT
-407 AGAGAGA
+407 GVGA
-414 AKTVKTKVS
+414 AKVVKNKISKPKNVS
-423 KAKDISTTSDASK
+423 TISDTSK

-447 AVKPA
+447 AMKSA
-452 GVVAEEAT
+452 GVVAEDAT
-460 VKTGETVAKKKT
+460 IKTGEAIAKKKT

-493 RAIPIIGSLAMAG
+493 RAVPIIGSLAMAG
-506 YDAIDGYTDTDAQK
+506 YDAIDGYTDTEAQK

-591 VTKSVFGSLKD
+591 ITKSVFGSLKD

-635 LQGGRNGED
+635 LQGGRDGED

-649 GYTSPTE
+649 GYTSPAE
-656 FSSPANNTIAA
+656 FNAPTSNTIAA

-695 GATLESPNAKGEQ
+695 GATLEAPNAKGEQ

-749 ISKWAPPNENNTNQY
+749 ISKWAPPKENNTNQY

-781 VSKPEVMTQL
+781 VNNPEVMTQL

-848 ARDSQYSVGRKVKY
+848 ARDSQYSVGRKIKY
-862 ANGKS
+862 VNGKS

-895 PQKTGNQPQPINSE
+895 PQKTGNQSQPINPE
-909 NADVNTGSPSSL
+909 NVDVNTGSPSSL
-921 LERLIAINESG
+921 LERLIAINDSG
-932 ISGASNLFGGAAT
+932 VGNLFGGAAT
-945 SLAGTSLDLVK
+945 SLAGTSLGLIK
-956 DFALATSFGSISS
+956 DFASATSFGSISS

-983 KISGLTGKS
+983 KISSLTGKS
-992 FGFKKASQ
+992 FGFQKASQ
-1000 VADIA
+1000 VTDIRDA
-1005 TAIQQKRTVNH
+1005 LQKRPKAERDMPSV
-1016 DTEIIDLLP
+1016 DLLS
-1025 GDQVSPSTP
+1025 GV
-1034 KTPLQEQALAI
+1034 
-1045 SQAMEGFS
+1045 S
-1053 SAAPVPKTPQ
+1053 SASESEKIPVNSRG
-1063 QEQALAISQA
+1063 I
-1073 MAGFSSAAPAPKT
+1073 
-1086 PQQEQALAISQAMAD
+1086 
-1101 FSSAAPAP
+1101 
-1109 KTPQQ
+1109 
-1114 EQALAISQAMEG
+1114 
-1126 FSSAAPAPKTPQ
+1126 
-1138 QAQALAISQA
+1138 
-1148 MEGFSSAAPAPKTPQ
+1148 
-1163 QEQALAISQ
+1163 
-1172 AMAGFSSAAP
+1172 
-1182 APKTP
+1182 
-1187 QQEQALAINQAMAG
+1187 
-1201 AAPVVTSG
+1201 PV
-1209 KRTITAPSDVQIYD
+1209 YD

-1228 VTGEDKSFFGS
+1228 IDGEDKGVLGS
-1239 LFDSTVSGLKQTG
+1239 LFDSSLTGLKRISS
-1252 TAVIPAVGDNLS
+1252 AVLPAIGDNVS
-1264 RLVGGIDSTG
+1264 RLIGGVDGTG
-1274 ILNDL
+1274 IVNDL
-1279 VMQSTG
+1279 VYQATG
-1285 QNSAIA
+1285 QNSTIA
-1291 RAISPLTRNVGDWL
+1291 RAISPLTRSAGSWL
-1305 NGGIQQTANSIRGI
+1305 NNGIQQTADSIRGI
-1319 ATGANNAIFG
+1319 SNEANNAIFG

-1393 KGDPDNVVKTSQPQ
+1393 KGDPDKVVKTSQPQ
-1407 PRPRASTTINDQS
+1407 PRPRASTTINDPS

>member
-1 MASTPYVK
+1 MDISPLA
-9 STGRKIQSSSR
+9 
-20 ETLIAAGK
+20 TLNNYRNGEHSICQKPWKKNTKLKLGNVDRAGK

-42 IDAIQGASTNELN
+42 IDAIQEASTNELK
-55 ALAEIKDAILSGRG
+55 ALAEVKDAILSGA
-69 SITQLGENQGKVSQR
+69 STITQQDERQGRVSNR
-84 LSRRLIASEPY
+84 LSRRRKDYEQST
-95 VSDDAKNTQANPYIK
+95 SDSVRDVQTNPYKK
-110 RLPMKKGRTQVN
+110 RLPAKK
-122 NGEERLI
+122 ERAPINQTVDRSI
-129 VATNTSERVH
+129 VATNTPESVRSVQ
-139 FASSR
+139 SR
-144 QSAQKLKGSVPVAAN
+144 QTIRKSDGFIPVAAN

-164 PQSPQSQKGPL
+164 PQSPQSLKGPL

-184 QKNNEDIARK
+184 QKSNEDVARK
-194 KEWQKAHKA
+194 KELQNARKA
-203 DAKLQEGFLRKLGS
+203 DAKLQAGFLRKLGS
-217 IIGVDGNQSSSEE
+217 IMGVDGNQSSSEE
-230 SLTDAAGVGA
+230 SLTNAAGVGA

-273 GEASPSKATSPAITY
+273 KETSTSKAISPVITY
-288 PAVVNTQK
+288 PAAVNSQK
-296 ATSATAF
+296 STSAKAF

-333 ENVSDEVVKLRK
+333 ENVSDEIVKLRK

-350 NKFGLSDLWRNRASR
+350 NKFGLSDLWKNRASR
-365 RNKINIGDQ
+365 RNKINIGDR

-380 NKPKRKGRNLG
+380 NKSKRKGRNLG

-397 GEKAAAGTAA
+397 GEKVAAGSAAAGT
-407 AGAGAGA
+407 GVGT
-414 AKTVKTKVS
+414 AKAVKNKISKPKDVS
-423 KAKDISTTSDASK
+423 TISDTSK

-447 AVKPA
+447 AVKSA
-452 GVVAEEAT
+452 GVVAEDT
-460 VKTGETVAKKKT
+460 TIKTGEAIAKKKT

-493 RAIPIIGSLAMAG
+493 RAVPIIGSLAMAG
-506 YDAIDGYTDTDAQK
+506 YDAIDGYTDTEAQK

-591 VTKSVFGSLKD
+591 ITKSVFGSLKD

-635 LQGGRNGED
+635 LQGGCDGED

-649 GYTSPTE
+649 GYTSPAE
-656 FSSPANNTIAA
+656 FNAPASNTIAA

-695 GATLESPNAKGEQ
+695 GAALEAPNAKGEQ

-749 ISKWAPPNENNTNQY
+749 ISKWAPPKENNTNQY

-781 VSKPEVMTQL
+781 VSNPEVMTQL

-895 PQKTGNQPQPINSE
+895 PQKTGNQSQPINPE
-909 NADVNTGSPSSL
+909 NVDVNTGSPSSL
-921 LERLIAINESG
+921 LERLIAINDSG
-932 ISGASNLFGGAAT
+932 VGNLFGGAAT
-945 SLAGTSLDLVK
+945 SLAGTSLGLIK
-956 DFALATSFGSISS
+956 DFASATSFGSISS

-983 KISGLTGKS
+983 KISSLTGKS
-992 FGFKKASQ
+992 FGFQKASQ
-1000 VADIA
+1000 VTDIRDA
-1005 TAIQQKRTVNH
+1005 LQKRPKAERDMPSV
-1016 DTEIIDLLP
+1016 DLLS
-1025 GDQVSPSTP
+1025 GV
-1034 KTPLQEQALAI
+1034 
-1045 SQAMEGFS
+1045 S
-1053 SAAPVPKTPQ
+1053 SASESEKISVNSRGIPV
-1063 QEQALAISQA
+1063 
-1073 MAGFSSAAPAPKT
+1073 
-1086 PQQEQALAISQAMAD
+1086 
-1101 FSSAAPAP
+1101 
-1109 KTPQQ
+1109 
-1114 EQALAISQAMEG
+1114 
-1126 FSSAAPAPKTPQ
+1126 
-1138 QAQALAISQA
+1138 
-1148 MEGFSSAAPAPKTPQ
+1148 
-1163 QEQALAISQ
+1163 
-1172 AMAGFSSAAP
+1172 
-1182 APKTP
+1182 
-1187 QQEQALAINQAMAG
+1187 
-1201 AAPVVTSG
+1201 
-1209 KRTITAPSDVQIYD
+1209 YD

-1228 VTGEDKSFFGS
+1228 IDGEDKGVLGS
-1239 LFDSTVSGLKQTG
+1239 LFDSSLTGLKRISS
-1252 TAVIPAVGDNLS
+1252 AVLPAIGDNVSQLI
-1264 RLVGGIDSTG
+1264 GGVDGTG
-1274 ILNDL
+1274 IVNDL
-1279 VMQSTG
+1279 VYQATG
-1285 QNSAIA
+1285 QNSTIA
-1291 RAISPLTRNVGDWL
+1291 RAISPLTKSAGSWL
-1305 NGGIQQTANSIRGI
+1305 NNGIQQTADSIRGI
-1319 ATGANNAIFG
+1319 SNEANNAIFG

-1393 KGDPDNVVKTSQPQ
+1393 KGDPDKVVKTSQPQ
-1407 PRPRASTTINDQS
+1407 PRPRASTTINDPS

>member
-1 MASTPYVK
+1 
-9 STGRKIQSSSR
+9 
-20 ETLIAAGK
+20 
-28 REVILKENKDRIAI
+28 
-42 IDAIQGASTNELN
+42 
-55 ALAEIKDAILSGRG
+55 
-69 SITQLGENQGKVSQR
+69 
-84 LSRRLIASEPY
+84 
-95 VSDDAKNTQANPYIK
+95 
-110 RLPMKKGRTQVN
+110 
-122 NGEERLI
+122 
-129 VATNTSERVH
+129 
-139 FASSR
+139 
-144 QSAQKLKGSVPVAAN
+144 
-159 SAPLE
+159 
-164 PQSPQSQKGPL
+164 
-175 RDSNGRFVS
+175 
-184 QKNNEDIARK
+184 
-194 KEWQKAHKA
+194 
-203 DAKLQEGFLRKLGS
+203 
-217 IIGVDGNQSSSEE
+217 
-230 SLTDAAGVGA
+230 
-240 GGPLWMAARGMY
+240 
-252 DITKEITGKAESLK
+252 
-266 EWVEKGK
+266 
-273 GEASPSKATSPAITY
+273 
-288 PAVVNTQK
+288 
-296 ATSATAF
+296 
-303 NNAVETKSAQAVE
+303 
-316 EQTKI
+316 
-321 LQTNDNKIIDGL
+321 NDNKIIDGL

-460 VKTGETVAKKKT
+460 IKTGETVAKKKT

-591 VTKSVFGSLKD
+591 ITKSVFGNLKD

-656 FSSPANNTIAA
+656 FSAPANNTIAA

-895 PQKTGNQPQPINSE
+895 PQKTGNQPQPINPE

-921 LERLIAINESG
+921 LERLITINESG

-983 KISGLTGKS
+983 KISSLTGKS

-1034 KTPLQEQALAI
+1034 KTP
-1045 SQAMEGFS
+1045 
-1053 SAAPVPKTPQ
+1053 Q
-1063 QEQALAISQA
+1063 QEQALAIN
-1073 MAGFSSAAPAPKT
+1073 
-1086 PQQEQALAISQAMAD
+1086 
-1101 FSSAAPAP
+1101 
-1109 KTPQQ
+1109 
-1114 EQALAISQAMEG
+1114 
-1126 FSSAAPAPKTPQ
+1126 
-1138 QAQALAISQA
+1138 QA

>member
-1 MASTPYVK
+1 MDISPLA
-9 STGRKIQSSSR
+9 
-20 ETLIAAGK
+20 TLNNYRNGEHSICQKPWKKNTKLKPGNVDRAGK

-42 IDAIQGASTNELN
+42 IDAIQEASTNELK
-55 ALAEIKDAILSGRG
+55 ALAEVKDAILSGA
-69 SITQLGENQGKVSQR
+69 STITQQDERQGRVSNR
-84 LSRRLIASEPY
+84 LSRRRKDYEQST
-95 VSDDAKNTQANPYIK
+95 SDSVRDVQTNPYKK
-110 RLPMKKGRTQVN
+110 RLPAKK
-122 NGEERLI
+122 ERAPINQTVDRSI
-129 VATNTSERVH
+129 VATNTPESVRSVQ
-139 FASSR
+139 SR
-144 QSAQKLKGSVPVAAN
+144 QTIRKSDGFIPVAAN

-164 PQSPQSQKGPL
+164 PQSPQSLKGPL

-184 QKNNEDIARK
+184 QKSNEDVARK
-194 KEWQKAHKA
+194 KELQNARKA
-203 DAKLQEGFLRKLGS
+203 DAKLQAGFLRKLGS
-217 IIGVDGNQSSSEE
+217 IMGVDGNQSSSEE
-230 SLTDAAGVGA
+230 SLTNAAGVGA

-266 EWVEKGK
+266 ELVEKGK
-273 GEASPSKATSPAITY
+273 KETSTSKAISPVITY
-288 PAVVNTQK
+288 PAAVNSQK
-296 ATSATAF
+296 ATSAKAF

-333 ENVSDEVVKLRK
+333 ENVSDEIVKLRK

-350 NKFGLSDLWRNRASR
+350 NKFGLSDLWKNRASR

-374 AGKNKR
+374 TGKNKR
-380 NKPKRKGRNLG
+380 NKSKRKGRNLG
-391 KKALSV
+391 KKALSA
-397 GEKAAAGTAA
+397 GEKVAAGSAAAGT
-407 AGAGAGA
+407 GVGA
-414 AKTVKTKVS
+414 AKVVKNKISKPKDVS
-423 KAKDISTTSDASK
+423 TISDTSN

-447 AVKPA
+447 AVKSA
-452 GVVAEEAT
+452 GVVAEDAT
-460 VKTGETVAKKKT
+460 IKTGEAIAKKKT

-493 RAIPIIGSLAMAG
+493 RAVPIIGSLAMAG
-506 YDAIDGYTDTDAQK
+506 YDAIDGYTDTEAQK

-591 VTKSVFGSLKD
+591 ITKSVFGSLKD

-656 FSSPANNTIAA
+656 FSAPANNTIAA

-771 LGVSPNEKID
+771 LGVSPNEKIA
-781 VSKPEVMTQL
+781 VSNPEVMTQL

-895 PQKTGNQPQPINSE
+895 PQKTGNQSQPINPE
-909 NADVNTGSPSSL
+909 NVDVNTGSPSSL
-921 LERLIAINESG
+921 LERLIAINDSG
-932 ISGASNLFGGAAT
+932 IGNLFGGAAT
-945 SLAGTSLDLVK
+945 SLAGTSLGLIK
-956 DFALATSFGSISS
+956 DFASATSFGSISS

-983 KISGLTGKS
+983 KISSLTGKS
-992 FGFKKASQ
+992 FGFQKASQ
-1000 VADIA
+1000 VTDIRDA
-1005 TAIQQKRTVNH
+1005 LQKRPKAERDMPSV
-1016 DTEIIDLLP
+1016 ELLS
-1025 GDQVSPSTP
+1025 GV
-1034 KTPLQEQALAI
+1034 
-1045 SQAMEGFS
+1045 S
-1053 SAAPVPKTPQ
+1053 SASESEKISVNSRGIPV
-1063 QEQALAISQA
+1063 
-1073 MAGFSSAAPAPKT
+1073 
-1086 PQQEQALAISQAMAD
+1086 
-1101 FSSAAPAP
+1101 
-1109 KTPQQ
+1109 
-1114 EQALAISQAMEG
+1114 
-1126 FSSAAPAPKTPQ
+1126 
-1138 QAQALAISQA
+1138 
-1148 MEGFSSAAPAPKTPQ
+1148 
-1163 QEQALAISQ
+1163 
-1172 AMAGFSSAAP
+1172 
-1182 APKTP
+1182 
-1187 QQEQALAINQAMAG
+1187 
-1201 AAPVVTSG
+1201 
-1209 KRTITAPSDVQIYD
+1209 YD

-1228 VTGEDKSFFGS
+1228 IDGEDKGVLGS
-1239 LFDSTVSGLKQTG
+1239 LFDSSLTGLKRISS
-1252 TAVIPAVGDNLS
+1252 AVLPAIGDNVSQLI
-1264 RLVGGIDSTG
+1264 GGVDGTG
-1274 ILNDL
+1274 IVNDL
-1279 VMQSTG
+1279 VYQATG
-1285 QNSAIA
+1285 QNSTIA
-1291 RAISPLTRNVGDWL
+1291 RAISPLTKSAGSWL
-1305 NGGIQQTANSIRGI
+1305 NNGIQQTADSIRGI
-1319 ATGANNAIFG
+1319 SNEANNAIFG

-1340 MPPQLP
+1340 LPPQLP

-1393 KGDPDNVVKTSQPQ
+1393 KGDPDKVVKTSQPQ
-1407 PRPRASTTINDQS
+1407 PRPRASTTINDPS

>member
-1 MASTPYVK
+1 MDISPLV
-9 STGRKIQSSSR
+9 
-20 ETLIAAGK
+20 TLNNCHNGEHSICQKPWKKNTKLKPGNVVAAGK

-42 IDAIQGASTNELN
+42 IDAIQGASTNELK
-55 ALAEIKDAILSGRG
+55 ALAEIKDAILSGA
-69 SITQLGENQGKVSQR
+69 STITQQAEKQGRVSNR
-84 LSRRLIASEPY
+84 LSRRRKEYEQST
-95 VSDDAKNTQANPYIK
+95 SDSVRDVQTNPYKK
-110 RLPMKKGRTQVN
+110 RLPAKK
-122 NGEERLI
+122 ERAPLNQTVDRSI
-129 VATNTSERVH
+129 VATNTPESVRSVQ
-139 FASSR
+139 SR
-144 QSAQKLKGSVPVAAN
+144 QTIRKSDGFIPVAAN

-164 PQSPQSQKGPL
+164 PQSLKGPL
-175 RDSNGRFVS
+175 RDGNGRFVS
-184 QKNNEDIARK
+184 QKSNEDIARK
-194 KEWQKAHKA
+194 KELQNARKA
-203 DAKLQEGFLRKLGS
+203 DAKLQAGFLRKLGS
-217 IIGVDGNQSSSEE
+217 IMGMDNHQSAGEDAI
-230 SLTDAAGVGA
+230 TNAAGVGA
-240 GGPLWMAARGMY
+240 GGPLWMAARGIY

-266 EWVEKGK
+266 EWSDKGDSNLSTS
-273 GEASPSKATSPAITY
+273 ESKPAAITY
-288 PAVVNTQK
+288 PAPRNEK
-296 ATSATAF
+296 NSASSAAF
-303 NNAVETKSAQAVE
+303 NNAIEAKSVRVVE
-316 EQTKI
+316 EQTKV
-321 LQTNDNKIIDGL
+321 LQSNDARIIDEL
-333 ENVSDEVVKLRK
+333 ENVSDEIVKLRK
-345 SVSSG
+345 SMKTKG
-350 NKFGLSDLWRNRASR
+350 NGIKLSDLFSRNRDRITSN
-365 RNKINIGDQ
+365 RNKTNRNKNKSKKDRRADKRPEAKKDKIKTTTTEKGETSTPKDKVEKKQQNSKNNSVKNENHQ
-374 AGKNKR
+374 PRNAGKEAI
-380 NKPKRKGRNLG
+380 G
-391 KKALSV
+391 
-397 GEKAAAGTAA
+397 
-407 AGAGAGA
+407 
-414 AKTVKTKVS
+414 
-423 KAKDISTTSDASK
+423 DASK
-436 GIAKETKNTAK
+436 TTEKVADKGARKTASTGIAKAATEATTEKVAIATGENLAK
-447 AVKPA
+447 KEAGKIALKAAGGAAVRA
-452 GVVAEEAT
+452 GVR
-460 VKTGETVAKKKT
+460 G
-472 ESVALKSAAK
+472 
-482 IGVKSAASTAA
+482 
-493 RAIPIIGSLAMAG
+493 IPIIGNIAMAG
-506 YDAIDGYTDTDAQK
+506 YDAIDGYTDTEAQK

-525 SDDDAVSEQQKTA
+525 SDDNAVSTQQKTA
-538 YATANVLDM
+538 YAAANVLDM

-557 IGKGISALGFERA
+557 IGKGISALGFEGA

-577 DTGDIARGVNGAVD
+577 DTGDIARDINSSID
-591 VTKSVFGSLKD
+591 TTKTVFSSLKESFSSSSEG
-602 TFLSTDENTKQ
+602 TAQ
-613 VKKAVEDGTKKTVDA
+613 VKKAVEDGTKQTVTA
-628 IHSLGEQ
+628 INNLGRQ
-635 LQGGRNGED
+635 LQGGRDGED

-649 GYTSPTE
+649 GYTSPAE
-656 FSSPANNTIAA
+656 FNAPTSNTIAA

-695 GATLESPNAKGEQ
+695 GATLEAPNAKGEQ

-733 TSAAAGYQK
+733 TSAAAGHQK

-781 VSKPEVMTQL
+781 VSNPEVMTQL

-812 ALGAFNTNTG
+812 ALGAFNANTG
-822 RWEGQFSDETLA
+822 RWEGRFSDETLA
-834 RINKIQKE
+834 RLNKIQQE

-862 ANGKS
+862 ADGTS

-874 AVPTATQQPIE
+874 AVPTATPKPIE
-885 VAQHAQAVKK
+885 VAQHAQAAKK
-895 PQKTGNQPQPINSE
+895 PQKKGNQPQPINPE

-956 DFALATSFGSISS
+956 DFASATSFGSISS

-1034 KTPLQEQALAI
+1034 KTPQQEQALAI
-1045 SQAMEGFS
+1045 SQAMAGFS
-1053 SAAPVPKTPQ
+1053 SAAPAPKTPQ

-1086 PQQEQALAISQAMAD
+1086 PQQEQALAISQAMA
-1101 FSSAAPAP
+1101 
-1109 KTPQQ
+1109 
-1114 EQALAISQAMEG
+1114 
-1126 FSSAAPAPKTPQ
+1126 
-1138 QAQALAISQA
+1138 
-1148 MEGFSSAAPAPKTPQ
+1148 GFSSAAPAPKTPQ
-1163 QEQALAISQ
+1163 QEQALAINQ

>member
-1 MASTPYVK
+1 M
-9 STGRKIQSSSR
+9 
-20 ETLIAAGK
+20 
-28 REVILKENKDRIAI
+28 KENKDRIAI
-42 IDAIQGASTNELN
+42 IDAIQGASAHELK
-55 ALAEIKDAILSGRG
+55 ALAEIKDAILSGG
-69 SITQLGENQGKVSQR
+69 VAITQQGGQQGKVSNR
-84 LSRRLIASEPY
+84 LSRRRKDYGQNAPE
-95 VSDDAKNTQANPYIK
+95 VVRDAQANPYKK
-110 RLPMKKGRTQVN
+110 RLPAKK
-122 NGEERLI
+122 ERALINQDIDRSI
-129 VATNTSERVH
+129 VATNTPESVH
-139 FASSR
+139 SVRSR
-144 QSAQKLKGSVPVAAN
+144 QTIKRSKGSIPVAAN
-159 SAPLE
+159 STSLQ
-164 PQSPQSQKGPL
+164 PQSPQSPKGQL

-194 KEWQKAHKA
+194 KEWQNARKA

-273 GEASPSKATSPAITY
+273 GEASSSKATSPAITY

-407 AGAGAGA
+407 AGTAAAGAGAGA

-460 VKTGETVAKKKT
+460 IKTGETVAKKKT

-591 VTKSVFGSLKD
+591 ITKSAFGSLKD
-602 TFLSTDENTKQ
+602 TFLSSDESTKQ

-635 LQGGRNGED
+635 LQGGRDGED

-649 GYTSPTE
+649 GYTSPAE
-656 FSSPANNTIAA
+656 FNAPTSNTIAA

-695 GATLESPNAKGEQ
+695 GATLEAPNAKGEQ

-749 ISKWAPPNENNTNQY
+749 ISKWAPPKENNTNQY

-781 VSKPEVMTQL
+781 VSNPEVMTQ
-791 VRAIATKEG
+791 
-800 GNPAV
+800 
-805 NNEFIKN
+805 
-812 ALGAFNTNTG
+812 
-822 RWEGQFSDETLA
+822 
-834 RINKIQKE
+834 
-842 NGGQLI
+842 
-848 ARDSQYSVGRKVKY
+848 
-862 ANGKS
+862 
-867 PAQPVLN
+867 
-874 AVPTATQQPIE
+874 
-885 VAQHAQAVKK
+885 
-895 PQKTGNQPQPINSE
+895 
-909 NADVNTGSPSSL
+909 
-921 LERLIAINESG
+921 
-932 ISGASNLFGGAAT
+932 
-945 SLAGTSLDLVK
+945 
-956 DFALATSFGSISS
+956 
-969 LSEKAKGMDQALTE
+969 
-983 KISGLTGKS
+983 
-992 FGFKKASQ
+992 
-1000 VADIA
+1000 
-1005 TAIQQKRTVNH
+1005 
-1016 DTEIIDLLP
+1016 
-1025 GDQVSPSTP
+1025 
-1034 KTPLQEQALAI
+1034 
-1045 SQAMEGFS
+1045 
-1053 SAAPVPKTPQ
+1053 
-1063 QEQALAISQA
+1063 
-1073 MAGFSSAAPAPKT
+1073 
-1086 PQQEQALAISQAMAD
+1086 
-1101 FSSAAPAP
+1101 
-1109 KTPQQ
+1109 
-1114 EQALAISQAMEG
+1114 
-1126 FSSAAPAPKTPQ
+1126 
-1138 QAQALAISQA
+1138 
-1148 MEGFSSAAPAPKTPQ
+1148 
-1163 QEQALAISQ
+1163 
-1172 AMAGFSSAAP
+1172 
-1182 APKTP
+1182 
-1187 QQEQALAINQAMAG
+1187 
-1201 AAPVVTSG
+1201 
-1209 KRTITAPSDVQIYD
+1209 
-1223 NGYKV
+1223 
-1228 VTGEDKSFFGS
+1228 
-1239 LFDSTVSGLKQTG
+1239 
-1252 TAVIPAVGDNLS
+1252 
-1264 RLVGGIDSTG
+1264 
-1274 ILNDL
+1274 
-1279 VMQSTG
+1279 
-1285 QNSAIA
+1285 
-1291 RAISPLTRNVGDWL
+1291 
-1305 NGGIQQTANSIRGI
+1305 
-1319 ATGANNAIFG
+1319 
-1329 SASAVQEPFLA
+1329 
-1340 MPPQLP
+1340 
-1346 TVTDLARSGIRQP
+1346 
-1359 LTTDTINNDPAML
+1359 
-1372 KALDNIC
+1372 
-1379 SILNDLLNVNKNNT
+1379 
-1393 KGDPDNVVKTSQPQ
+1393 
-1407 PRPRASTTINDQS
+1407 
-1420 LDALLE
+1420 
-1426 D
+1426 

>member
-1 MASTPYVK
+1 MDISPLA
-9 STGRKIQSSSR
+9 
-20 ETLIAAGK
+20 TLNNYRNGEHSICQKPWKKNTKLKPGNVDRAGK
-28 REVILKENKDRIAI
+28 REVILKENKNRIAI
-42 IDAIQGASTNELN
+42 IDAIQEASTNELK
-55 ALAEIKDAILSGRG
+55 ALAEVKDAILSGA
-69 SITQLGENQGKVSQR
+69 STITQQDERQGRVSNR
-84 LSRRLIASEPY
+84 LSRRRKDYEQST
-95 VSDDAKNTQANPYIK
+95 SDSVRDVQTNPYKK
-110 RLPMKKGRTQVN
+110 RLPAKK
-122 NGEERLI
+122 ERAPINQTVDRSI
-129 VATNTSERVH
+129 VATNTQESVRSVQ
-139 FASSR
+139 SR
-144 QSAQKLKGSVPVAAN
+144 QTIRKSDGFIPVAAN

-164 PQSPQSQKGPL
+164 PQSPQSLKGPL

-184 QKNNEDIARK
+184 QKSNEDVARK
-194 KEWQKAHKA
+194 KELQNARKA
-203 DAKLQEGFLRKLGS
+203 DAKLQAGFLRKLGS
-217 IIGVDGNQSSSEE
+217 IMGVDGNQSSSEE
-230 SLTDAAGVGA
+230 SLTNAAGVGA

-266 EWVEKGK
+266 ELVEKGK
-273 GEASPSKATSPAITY
+273 KETSTSKAISPVITY
-288 PAVVNTQK
+288 PAAVNSQK
-296 ATSATAF
+296 ATSAKAF

-333 ENVSDEVVKLRK
+333 ENVSDEIVKLRK

-350 NKFGLSDLWRNRASR
+350 NKFGLSDLWKNRASR

-374 AGKNKR
+374 TGKNKR
-380 NKPKRKGRNLG
+380 NKSKRKGRNLG
-391 KKALSV
+391 KKALSA
-397 GEKAAAGTAA
+397 GEKVAAGSAAAGT
-407 AGAGAGA
+407 GVGA
-414 AKTVKTKVS
+414 AKVVKNKISKPKDVS
-423 KAKDISTTSDASK
+423 TISDTSK

-447 AVKPA
+447 AVKSA
-452 GVVAEEAT
+452 GVVAEDAT
-460 VKTGETVAKKKT
+460 IKTGEVIAKKKT

-493 RAIPIIGSLAMAG
+493 RAVPIIGSLAMAG
-506 YDAIDGYTDTDAQK
+506 YDAIDGYTDTEAQK

-591 VTKSVFGSLKD
+591 ITKSVFGSLKD

-656 FSSPANNTIAA
+656 FSAPANNTIAA

-781 VSKPEVMTQL
+781 VSNPEVMTQL

-895 PQKTGNQPQPINSE
+895 PQKTGNQSQPINPE
-909 NADVNTGSPSSL
+909 IVDVNTGSPSSL
-921 LERLIAINESG
+921 LERLIAINDSG
-932 ISGASNLFGGAAT
+932 VGNLFGGAAT
-945 SLAGTSLDLVK
+945 SLAGTNLGLIK
-956 DFALATSFGSISS
+956 DFASATSFGSISS

-983 KISGLTGKS
+983 KISSLTGKS
-992 FGFKKASQ
+992 FGFQKASQ
-1000 VADIA
+1000 VTDIRDA
-1005 TAIQQKRTVNH
+1005 LQKRPKAERDMPSV
-1016 DTEIIDLLP
+1016 DLLS
-1025 GDQVSPSTP
+1025 GV
-1034 KTPLQEQALAI
+1034 
-1045 SQAMEGFS
+1045 S
-1053 SAAPVPKTPQ
+1053 SASESEKISVNSRGIPV
-1063 QEQALAISQA
+1063 
-1073 MAGFSSAAPAPKT
+1073 
-1086 PQQEQALAISQAMAD
+1086 
-1101 FSSAAPAP
+1101 
-1109 KTPQQ
+1109 
-1114 EQALAISQAMEG
+1114 
-1126 FSSAAPAPKTPQ
+1126 
-1138 QAQALAISQA
+1138 
-1148 MEGFSSAAPAPKTPQ
+1148 
-1163 QEQALAISQ
+1163 
-1172 AMAGFSSAAP
+1172 
-1182 APKTP
+1182 
-1187 QQEQALAINQAMAG
+1187 
-1201 AAPVVTSG
+1201 
-1209 KRTITAPSDVQIYD
+1209 YD

-1228 VTGEDKSFFGS
+1228 IDGEDKGVLGS
-1239 LFDSTVSGLKQTG
+1239 LFDSSLTGLKRISS
-1252 TAVIPAVGDNLS
+1252 AVLPAIGDNVSQLI
-1264 RLVGGIDSTG
+1264 GGVDGTG
-1274 ILNDL
+1274 IVNDL
-1279 VMQSTG
+1279 VYQATG
-1285 QNSAIA
+1285 QNSTIA
-1291 RAISPLTRNVGDWL
+1291 RAISPLTKSAGSWL
-1305 NGGIQQTANSIRGI
+1305 NNGIQQTADSIRGI
-1319 ATGANNAIFG
+1319 SNEANNAIFG

-1340 MPPQLP
+1340 LPPQLP

-1393 KGDPDNVVKTSQPQ
+1393 KGDPDKVVKTSQPQ
-1407 PRPRASTTINDQS
+1407 PRPRASTTINDPS

>member
-1 MASTPYVK
+1 MDISPLA
-9 STGRKIQSSSR
+9 
-20 ETLIAAGK
+20 TLNNYRNGEHSICQKPWKKNTKLKPGNVDRAGK

-42 IDAIQGASTNELN
+42 IDAIQEASTNELK
-55 ALAEIKDAILSGRG
+55 ALAEVKDAILSGA
-69 SITQLGENQGKVSQR
+69 STITQQDERQGRVSNR
-84 LSRRLIASEPY
+84 LSRRRKDYEQST
-95 VSDDAKNTQANPYIK
+95 SDSVRDVQTNPYKK
-110 RLPMKKGRTQVN
+110 RLPAKK
-122 NGEERLI
+122 ERAPINQTVDRSI
-129 VATNTSERVH
+129 VATNTPESVRSVQ
-139 FASSR
+139 SR
-144 QSAQKLKGSVPVAAN
+144 QTIRKSDGFIPVAAN

-164 PQSPQSQKGPL
+164 PQSPQSLKGPL

-184 QKNNEDIARK
+184 QKSNEDVARK
-194 KEWQKAHKA
+194 KELQNARKA
-203 DAKLQEGFLRKLGS
+203 DAKLQAGFLRKLGS
-217 IIGVDGNQSSSEE
+217 IMGVDGNQSSSEE
-230 SLTDAAGVGA
+230 SLTNAAGVGA

-273 GEASPSKATSPAITY
+273 KETSTSKAISPVITY
-288 PAVVNTQK
+288 PAAVNSQK
-296 ATSATAF
+296 ATSAKAF

-333 ENVSDEVVKLRK
+333 ENVSDEIVKLRK

-350 NKFGLSDLWRNRASR
+350 NKFGLSDLWKNRASR

-374 AGKNKR
+374 TGKNKR
-380 NKPKRKGRNLG
+380 NKSKRKGRNLG

-397 GEKAAAGTAA
+397 GEKVAAGSAAAGT
-407 AGAGAGA
+407 GVGA
-414 AKTVKTKVS
+414 AKVVKNKISKPKDVS
-423 KAKDISTTSDASK
+423 TISDTSK

-447 AVKPA
+447 AVKSA
-452 GVVAEEAT
+452 GVVAEDAT
-460 VKTGETVAKKKT
+460 IKTGEAIAKKKT

-493 RAIPIIGSLAMAG
+493 RAVPIIGSLAMAG
-506 YDAIDGYTDTDAQK
+506 YDAIDGYTDTEAQK

-591 VTKSVFGSLKD
+591 ITKSVFGSLKD

-635 LQGGRNGED
+635 LQGGRDGED

-649 GYTSPTE
+649 GYTSPAE
-656 FSSPANNTIAA
+656 FNAPTSNTIAA

-695 GATLESPNAKGEQ
+695 GATLEAPNAKGEQ

-749 ISKWAPPNENNTNQY
+749 ISKWAPPKENNTNQY

-781 VSKPEVMTQL
+781 VSNPEVMTQL

-885 VAQHAQAVKK
+885 VAQHAQTVKK
-895 PQKTGNQPQPINSE
+895 PQKTGNQSQPINPE
-909 NADVNTGSPSSL
+909 NVDVNTGSPSSL
-921 LERLIAINESG
+921 LERLIAINDSG
-932 ISGASNLFGGAAT
+932 VGNLFGGAAT
-945 SLAGTSLDLVK
+945 SIAGTSLGLIK
-956 DFALATSFGSISS
+956 DFASATSFGSISS

-983 KISGLTGKS
+983 KISSLTGKS
-992 FGFKKASQ
+992 FGFQKASQ
-1000 VADIA
+1000 VTDIRDA
-1005 TAIQQKRTVNH
+1005 LQKRPKAERDMPSV
-1016 DTEIIDLLP
+1016 DLLS
-1025 GDQVSPSTP
+1025 GV
-1034 KTPLQEQALAI
+1034 
-1045 SQAMEGFS
+1045 S
-1053 SAAPVPKTPQ
+1053 SAGESEKISVNSRGIPV
-1063 QEQALAISQA
+1063 
-1073 MAGFSSAAPAPKT
+1073 
-1086 PQQEQALAISQAMAD
+1086 
-1101 FSSAAPAP
+1101 
-1109 KTPQQ
+1109 
-1114 EQALAISQAMEG
+1114 
-1126 FSSAAPAPKTPQ
+1126 
-1138 QAQALAISQA
+1138 
-1148 MEGFSSAAPAPKTPQ
+1148 
-1163 QEQALAISQ
+1163 
-1172 AMAGFSSAAP
+1172 
-1182 APKTP
+1182 
-1187 QQEQALAINQAMAG
+1187 
-1201 AAPVVTSG
+1201 
-1209 KRTITAPSDVQIYD
+1209 YD

-1228 VTGEDKSFFGS
+1228 IDGEDKGVLGS
-1239 LFDSTVSGLKQTG
+1239 LFDSSLTGLKRISS
-1252 TAVIPAVGDNLS
+1252 AVLPAIGDNVSQLI
-1264 RLVGGIDSTG
+1264 GGVDGTG
-1274 ILNDL
+1274 IVNDL
-1279 VMQSTG
+1279 VYQATG
-1285 QNSAIA
+1285 QNSTIA
-1291 RAISPLTRNVGDWL
+1291 RAISPLTRSAGSWL
-1305 NGGIQQTANSIRGI
+1305 NNGIQQTADSIRGI
-1319 ATGANNAIFG
+1319 SNEANNAIFG

-1340 MPPQLP
+1340 LPPQLP

-1393 KGDPDNVVKTSQPQ
+1393 KGDPDKVVKTSQPQ
-1407 PRPRASTTINDQS
+1407 PRPRASTTINDPS

>member
-1 MASTPYVK
+1 MDISPLA
-9 STGRKIQSSSR
+9 
-20 ETLIAAGK
+20 TLNNYRNGEHSICQKPWKKNTKLKPGNVDRAGK

-42 IDAIQGASTNELN
+42 IDAIQGASTNELK
-55 ALAEIKDAILSGRG
+55 ALAEIKNAILSGA
-69 SITQLGENQGKVSQR
+69 STITQQDERQGRVSNR
-84 LSRRLIASEPY
+84 LSRRRKDYEQST
-95 VSDDAKNTQANPYIK
+95 SDSVRDVQTNPYKK
-110 RLPMKKGRTQVN
+110 RLPAKK
-122 NGEERLI
+122 ERAPINQTVDRSI
-129 VATNTSERVH
+129 VATNTPESVRSVQ
-139 FASSR
+139 SR
-144 QSAQKLKGSVPVAAN
+144 QTIRKSDGFIPVAAN
-159 SAPLE
+159 SASLE
-164 PQSPQSQKGPL
+164 PQSPQSLKGPL

-184 QKNNEDIARK
+184 QKSNEDVARK
-194 KEWQKAHKA
+194 KELQNARKA
-203 DAKLQEGFLRKLGS
+203 DAKLQAGFLRKLGS
-217 IIGVDGNQSSSEE
+217 IMGVDGNQSSSEE
-230 SLTDAAGVGA
+230 SLTNAAGVGA

-266 EWVEKGK
+266 ELVEKGK
-273 GEASPSKATSPAITY
+273 KETSTSKAISPVITY
-288 PAVVNTQK
+288 PAAVNSQK
-296 ATSATAF
+296 AKSAKAF

-333 ENVSDEVVKLRK
+333 ENVSDEIVKLRK

-350 NKFGLSDLWRNRASR
+350 NKFGLSDLWKNRASR
-365 RNKINIGDQ
+365 RNKINIGAQ
-374 AGKNKR
+374 TGKNKR
-380 NKPKRKGRNLG
+380 NKSKRKGRNLG
-391 KKALSV
+391 KKALSA
-397 GEKAAAGTAA
+397 GEKVAAGSAAAGT
-407 AGAGAGA
+407 GVGA
-414 AKTVKTKVS
+414 AKVVKNKISKPKDVS
-423 KAKDISTTSDASK
+423 TISDTSK

-447 AVKPA
+447 AVKSA
-452 GVVAEEAT
+452 GVVAEDAT
-460 VKTGETVAKKKT
+460 IKTGEVIAKKKT

-493 RAIPIIGSLAMAG
+493 RAVPIIGSLAMAG
-506 YDAIDGYTDTDAQK
+506 YDAIDGYTDTEAQK

-591 VTKSVFGSLKD
+591 ITKSVFGSLKD

-656 FSSPANNTIAA
+656 FSAPANNTIAA

-781 VSKPEVMTQL
+781 VSNPEVMTQL

-895 PQKTGNQPQPINSE
+895 PQKTGNQTQPINPE
-909 NADVNTGSPSSL
+909 NVDVNTGSPSNL
-921 LERLIAINESG
+921 LERLIAINDSG
-932 ISGASNLFGGAAT
+932 VGNLFGGAAT
-945 SLAGTSLDLVK
+945 SLAGTSLGLIK
-956 DFALATSFGSISS
+956 DFASATSFGSISS

-983 KISGLTGKS
+983 KISSLTGKS
-992 FGFKKASQ
+992 FGFQKASQ
-1000 VADIA
+1000 VTDIRDA
-1005 TAIQQKRTVNH
+1005 LQKGPKAERDMPSV
-1016 DTEIIDLLP
+1016 DLLS
-1025 GDQVSPSTP
+1025 GV
-1034 KTPLQEQALAI
+1034 
-1045 SQAMEGFS
+1045 S
-1053 SAAPVPKTPQ
+1053 SASESEKISVNSRGIPV
-1063 QEQALAISQA
+1063 
-1073 MAGFSSAAPAPKT
+1073 
-1086 PQQEQALAISQAMAD
+1086 
-1101 FSSAAPAP
+1101 
-1109 KTPQQ
+1109 
-1114 EQALAISQAMEG
+1114 
-1126 FSSAAPAPKTPQ
+1126 
-1138 QAQALAISQA
+1138 
-1148 MEGFSSAAPAPKTPQ
+1148 
-1163 QEQALAISQ
+1163 
-1172 AMAGFSSAAP
+1172 
-1182 APKTP
+1182 
-1187 QQEQALAINQAMAG
+1187 
-1201 AAPVVTSG
+1201 
-1209 KRTITAPSDVQIYD
+1209 YD

-1228 VTGEDKSFFGS
+1228 IDGEDKGVLGS
-1239 LFDSTVSGLKQTG
+1239 LFDSSLTGLKRISS
-1252 TAVIPAVGDNLS
+1252 AVLPAIGDNVSQLI
-1264 RLVGGIDSTG
+1264 GGVDGTG
-1274 ILNDL
+1274 IVNDL
-1279 VMQSTG
+1279 VYQATG
-1285 QNSAIA
+1285 QNSTIA
-1291 RAISPLTRNVGDWL
+1291 RAISPLTKSAGSWL
-1305 NGGIQQTANSIRGI
+1305 NNGIQQTADSIRGI
-1319 ATGANNAIFG
+1319 SNEANNAIFG

-1340 MPPQLP
+1340 LPPQLP

-1393 KGDPDNVVKTSQPQ
+1393 KGDPDKVVKTSQPQ
-1407 PRPRASTTINDQS
+1407 PRPRASTTINDPS

>member
-1 MASTPYVK
+1 MDISPLA
-9 STGRKIQSSSR
+9 
-20 ETLIAAGK
+20 TLNNYRNGEHSICQKPWKKNTKLKPGNVDRAGK

-42 IDAIQGASTNELN
+42 IDAIQEASTNELK
-55 ALAEIKDAILSGRG
+55 ALAEVKDAILSGA
-69 SITQLGENQGKVSQR
+69 STITQQDERQGRVSNR
-84 LSRRLIASEPY
+84 LSRRRKDYEQST
-95 VSDDAKNTQANPYIK
+95 SDSVRDVQTNPYKK
-110 RLPMKKGRTQVN
+110 RLPAKK
-122 NGEERLI
+122 ERAPINQTVDRSI
-129 VATNTSERVH
+129 VATNTPESVRSVQ
-139 FASSR
+139 SR
-144 QSAQKLKGSVPVAAN
+144 QNIRKSDGSIPVAAN
-159 SAPLE
+159 STPLE
-164 PQSPQSQKGPL
+164 PQSPQSLKGPL

-184 QKNNEDIARK
+184 QKSNEDVARK
-194 KEWQKAHKA
+194 KELQNARKA
-203 DAKLQEGFLRKLGS
+203 DAKLQAGFLRKLGS
-217 IIGVDGNQSSSEE
+217 IMGVDGNQSSSEE
-230 SLTDAAGVGA
+230 SLTNAAGVGA

-273 GEASPSKATSPAITY
+273 KETSTSKAISPVITY
-288 PAVVNTQK
+288 PAAVNSQK
-296 ATSATAF
+296 ATSAKAF

-333 ENVSDEVVKLRK
+333 ENVSDEIVKLRK

-350 NKFGLSDLWRNRASR
+350 NKFGLSDLWKNRASR
-365 RNKINIGDQ
+365 RNKINIGDR

-380 NKPKRKGRNLG
+380 NKSKRKGHNLG

-397 GEKAAAGTAA
+397 GEKVAAGSAAAGT
-407 AGAGAGA
+407 GVGT
-414 AKTVKTKVS
+414 AKAVKNKISKPKDVS
-423 KAKDISTTSDASK
+423 TISDTSK

-447 AVKPA
+447 AVKSA
-452 GVVAEEAT
+452 GVVAEDT
-460 VKTGETVAKKKT
+460 TIKTGEAIAKKKT

-493 RAIPIIGSLAMAG
+493 RAVPIIGSLAMAG
-506 YDAIDGYTDTDAQK
+506 YDAIDGYTDTEAQK

-591 VTKSVFGSLKD
+591 ITKSVFGSLKD

-635 LQGGRNGED
+635 LQGGRDGED

-649 GYTSPTE
+649 GYTSPAE
-656 FSSPANNTIAA
+656 FNAPASNTIAA

-695 GATLESPNAKGEQ
+695 GAALEAPNAKGEQ

-749 ISKWAPPNENNTNQY
+749 ISKWAPPKENNTNQY

-781 VSKPEVMTQL
+781 VSNPEVMTQL

-895 PQKTGNQPQPINSE
+895 PQKTGNQSQPINPE
-909 NADVNTGSPSSL
+909 NVDVNTGSPSSL
-921 LERLIAINESG
+921 LERLIAINDSG
-932 ISGASNLFGGAAT
+932 VGNLFGGAAT
-945 SLAGTSLDLVK
+945 SIAGTSLGLIK
-956 DFALATSFGSISS
+956 DFVSATSFGSISS

-983 KISGLTGKS
+983 KISSLTGKS
-992 FGFKKASQ
+992 FGFQKASQ
-1000 VADIA
+1000 VTDIRDA
-1005 TAIQQKRTVNH
+1005 LQKRPKAERDMPSV
-1016 DTEIIDLLP
+1016 DLLS
-1025 GDQVSPSTP
+1025 GV
-1034 KTPLQEQALAI
+1034 
-1045 SQAMEGFS
+1045 S
-1053 SAAPVPKTPQ
+1053 SASESEKISVNSRGIPV
-1063 QEQALAISQA
+1063 
-1073 MAGFSSAAPAPKT
+1073 
-1086 PQQEQALAISQAMAD
+1086 
-1101 FSSAAPAP
+1101 
-1109 KTPQQ
+1109 
-1114 EQALAISQAMEG
+1114 
-1126 FSSAAPAPKTPQ
+1126 
-1138 QAQALAISQA
+1138 
-1148 MEGFSSAAPAPKTPQ
+1148 
-1163 QEQALAISQ
+1163 
-1172 AMAGFSSAAP
+1172 
-1182 APKTP
+1182 
-1187 QQEQALAINQAMAG
+1187 
-1201 AAPVVTSG
+1201 
-1209 KRTITAPSDVQIYD
+1209 YD

-1228 VTGEDKSFFGS
+1228 IDGEDKGVLGS
-1239 LFDSTVSGLKQTG
+1239 LFDSSLTGLKRISS
-1252 TAVIPAVGDNLS
+1252 AVLPAIGDNVS
-1264 RLVGGIDSTG
+1264 RLIGGVDGTG
-1274 ILNDL
+1274 IVNDL
-1279 VMQSTG
+1279 VYQATG
-1285 QNSAIA
+1285 QNSTIA
-1291 RAISPLTRNVGDWL
+1291 RAISPLTRSAGSWL
-1305 NGGIQQTANSIRGI
+1305 NNGIQQTADSIRGI
-1319 ATGANNAIFG
+1319 SNEANNAIFG

-1393 KGDPDNVVKTSQPQ
+1393 KGDPDKVVKTSQPQ
-1407 PRPRASTTINDQS
+1407 PRPRASTTINDPS

>member
-1 MASTPYVK
+1 MDISPLA
-9 STGRKIQSSSR
+9 
-20 ETLIAAGK
+20 TLNNYRNGEHSICQKPWKKNTKLKLGNVDRAGK

-42 IDAIQGASTNELN
+42 IDAIQEASTNELK
-55 ALAEIKDAILSGRG
+55 ALAEVKDAILSGA
-69 SITQLGENQGKVSQR
+69 STITQQDGRQGRVSNR
-84 LSRRLIASEPY
+84 LSRRRKDYEQST
-95 VSDDAKNTQANPYIK
+95 SDSVRDVQTNPYKK
-110 RLPMKKGRTQVN
+110 RLPAKK
-122 NGEERLI
+122 ERAPINQTVDRSI
-129 VATNTSERVH
+129 VATNTPESVRSVQ
-139 FASSR
+139 SR
-144 QSAQKLKGSVPVAAN
+144 QTIRKSDGFIPVAAN

-164 PQSPQSQKGPL
+164 PQSPQSLKGPL

-184 QKNNEDIARK
+184 QKSNEDVARK
-194 KEWQKAHKA
+194 KELQNARKA
-203 DAKLQEGFLRKLGS
+203 DAKLQAGFLRKLGS
-217 IIGVDGNQSSSEE
+217 IMGVDGNQSSSEE
-230 SLTDAAGVGA
+230 SLTNAAGVGA

-273 GEASPSKATSPAITY
+273 KETSTSKAISPVITY
-288 PAVVNTQK
+288 PAAVNSQK
-296 ATSATAF
+296 STSAKAF

-333 ENVSDEVVKLRK
+333 ENVSDEIVKLRK

-350 NKFGLSDLWRNRASR
+350 NKFGLSDLWKNRASR
-365 RNKINIGDQ
+365 RNKINIGDR

-380 NKPKRKGRNLG
+380 NKSKRKGRNLG

-397 GEKAAAGTAA
+397 GEKVAAGSAAAGT
-407 AGAGAGA
+407 GVGT
-414 AKTVKTKVS
+414 AKAVKNKISKPKDVS
-423 KAKDISTTSDASK
+423 TISDTSK

-447 AVKPA
+447 AVKSA
-452 GVVAEEAT
+452 GVVAEDT
-460 VKTGETVAKKKT
+460 TIKTGEAIAKKKT

-493 RAIPIIGSLAMAG
+493 RAVPIIGSLAMAG
-506 YDAIDGYTDTDAQK
+506 YDAIDGYTDTEAQK

-591 VTKSVFGSLKD
+591 ITKSVFGSLKD

-635 LQGGRNGED
+635 LQGGRDGED

-649 GYTSPTE
+649 GYTSPAE
-656 FSSPANNTIAA
+656 FNAPASNTIAA

-695 GATLESPNAKGEQ
+695 GAALEAPNAKGEQ

-749 ISKWAPPNENNTNQY
+749 ISKWAPPKENNTNQY

-781 VSKPEVMTQL
+781 VSNPEVMTQL

-895 PQKTGNQPQPINSE
+895 PQKTGNQSQPINPE
-909 NADVNTGSPSSL
+909 NVDVNTGSPSSL
-921 LERLIAINESG
+921 LERLIAINDSG
-932 ISGASNLFGGAAT
+932 VGNLFGGAAT
-945 SLAGTSLDLVK
+945 SLAGTSLGLIK
-956 DFALATSFGSISS
+956 DFASATSFGSISS

-983 KISGLTGKS
+983 KISSLTGKS
-992 FGFKKASQ
+992 FGFQKASQ
-1000 VADIA
+1000 VTDIRDA
-1005 TAIQQKRTVNH
+1005 LQKRPKAERDMPSV
-1016 DTEIIDLLP
+1016 DLLS
-1025 GDQVSPSTP
+1025 GV
-1034 KTPLQEQALAI
+1034 
-1045 SQAMEGFS
+1045 S
-1053 SAAPVPKTPQ
+1053 SASESEKISVNSRGIPV
-1063 QEQALAISQA
+1063 
-1073 MAGFSSAAPAPKT
+1073 
-1086 PQQEQALAISQAMAD
+1086 
-1101 FSSAAPAP
+1101 
-1109 KTPQQ
+1109 
-1114 EQALAISQAMEG
+1114 
-1126 FSSAAPAPKTPQ
+1126 
-1138 QAQALAISQA
+1138 
-1148 MEGFSSAAPAPKTPQ
+1148 
-1163 QEQALAISQ
+1163 
-1172 AMAGFSSAAP
+1172 
-1182 APKTP
+1182 
-1187 QQEQALAINQAMAG
+1187 
-1201 AAPVVTSG
+1201 
-1209 KRTITAPSDVQIYD
+1209 YD

-1228 VTGEDKSFFGS
+1228 IDGEDKGVLGS
-1239 LFDSTVSGLKQTG
+1239 LFDSSLTGLKRISS
-1252 TAVIPAVGDNLS
+1252 AVLPAIGDNVSQLI
-1264 RLVGGIDSTG
+1264 GGVDGTG
-1274 ILNDL
+1274 IVNDL
-1279 VMQSTG
+1279 VYQATG
-1285 QNSAIA
+1285 QNSTIA
-1291 RAISPLTRNVGDWL
+1291 RAISPLTKSAGSWL
-1305 NGGIQQTANSIRGI
+1305 NNGIQQTADSIRGI
-1319 ATGANNAIFG
+1319 SNEANNAIFG

-1393 KGDPDNVVKTSQPQ
+1393 KGDPDKVVKTSQPQ
-1407 PRPRASTTINDQS
+1407 PRPRASTTINDPS

>member
-1 MASTPYVK
+1 MDISPLA
-9 STGRKIQSSSR
+9 
-20 ETLIAAGK
+20 TLNNYRNGEHSICQKPWKKNTKLKLGNVDRAGK

-42 IDAIQGASTNELN
+42 IDAIQEASTNELK
-55 ALAEIKDAILSGRG
+55 ALAEVKDAILSGA
-69 SITQLGENQGKVSQR
+69 STITQQDERQGRVSNR
-84 LSRRLIASEPY
+84 LSRRRKDYEQST
-95 VSDDAKNTQANPYIK
+95 SDSVRDVQTNPYKK
-110 RLPMKKGRTQVN
+110 RLPAKK
-122 NGEERLI
+122 ERAPINQTVDRSI
-129 VATNTSERVH
+129 VATNTPESVRSVQ
-139 FASSR
+139 SR
-144 QSAQKLKGSVPVAAN
+144 QTIRKSDGFIPVAAN

-164 PQSPQSQKGPL
+164 PQSPQSLKGPL

-184 QKNNEDIARK
+184 QKSNEDVARK
-194 KEWQKAHKA
+194 KELQNARKA
-203 DAKLQEGFLRKLGS
+203 DAKLQAGFLRKLGS
-217 IIGVDGNQSSSEE
+217 IMGVDGNQSSSEE
-230 SLTDAAGVGA
+230 SLTNAAGVGA

-273 GEASPSKATSPAITY
+273 KETSTSKAISPVITY
-288 PAVVNTQK
+288 PAAVNSQK
-296 ATSATAF
+296 STSAKAF

-333 ENVSDEVVKLRK
+333 ENVSDEIVKLRK

-350 NKFGLSDLWRNRASR
+350 NKFGLSDLWKNRASR
-365 RNKINIGDQ
+365 RNKINIGDR

-380 NKPKRKGRNLG
+380 NKSKRKGRNLG

-397 GEKAAAGTAA
+397 GEKVAAGSAAAGT
-407 AGAGAGA
+407 GVGT
-414 AKTVKTKVS
+414 AKAVKNKISKPKDVS
-423 KAKDISTTSDASK
+423 TISDTSK

-447 AVKPA
+447 AVKSA
-452 GVVAEEAT
+452 GVVAEDT
-460 VKTGETVAKKKT
+460 TIKTGEAIAKKKT

-493 RAIPIIGSLAMAG
+493 RAVPIIGSLAMAG
-506 YDAIDGYTDTDAQK
+506 YDAIDGYTDTEAQK

-591 VTKSVFGSLKD
+591 ITKSVFGSLKD

-635 LQGGRNGED
+635 LQGGRDGED

-649 GYTSPTE
+649 GYTSPAE
-656 FSSPANNTIAA
+656 FNAPASNTIAA

-695 GATLESPNAKGEQ
+695 GAALEAPNAKGEQ

-749 ISKWAPPNENNTNQY
+749 ISKWAPPKENNTNQY

-771 LGVSPNEKID
+771 LGVSSNEKID
-781 VSKPEVMTQL
+781 VSNPEVMTQL

-895 PQKTGNQPQPINSE
+895 PQKTGNQSQPINPE
-909 NADVNTGSPSSL
+909 NVDVNTGSPSSL
-921 LERLIAINESG
+921 LERLIAINDSG
-932 ISGASNLFGGAAT
+932 VGNLFGGAAT
-945 SLAGTSLDLVK
+945 SLAGTSLGLIK
-956 DFALATSFGSISS
+956 DFASATSFGSISS

-983 KISGLTGKS
+983 KISSLTGKS
-992 FGFKKASQ
+992 FGFQKASQ
-1000 VADIA
+1000 VTDIRDA
-1005 TAIQQKRTVNH
+1005 LQKRPKAERDMPSV
-1016 DTEIIDLLP
+1016 DLLS
-1025 GDQVSPSTP
+1025 GV
-1034 KTPLQEQALAI
+1034 
-1045 SQAMEGFS
+1045 S
-1053 SAAPVPKTPQ
+1053 SASESEKISVNSRGIPV
-1063 QEQALAISQA
+1063 
-1073 MAGFSSAAPAPKT
+1073 
-1086 PQQEQALAISQAMAD
+1086 
-1101 FSSAAPAP
+1101 
-1109 KTPQQ
+1109 
-1114 EQALAISQAMEG
+1114 
-1126 FSSAAPAPKTPQ
+1126 
-1138 QAQALAISQA
+1138 
-1148 MEGFSSAAPAPKTPQ
+1148 
-1163 QEQALAISQ
+1163 
-1172 AMAGFSSAAP
+1172 
-1182 APKTP
+1182 
-1187 QQEQALAINQAMAG
+1187 
-1201 AAPVVTSG
+1201 
-1209 KRTITAPSDVQIYD
+1209 YD

-1228 VTGEDKSFFGS
+1228 IDGEDKGVLGS
-1239 LFDSTVSGLKQTG
+1239 LFDSSLTGLKRISS
-1252 TAVIPAVGDNLS
+1252 AVLPAIGDNVSQLI
-1264 RLVGGIDSTG
+1264 GGVDGTG
-1274 ILNDL
+1274 IVNDL
-1279 VMQSTG
+1279 VYQATG
-1285 QNSAIA
+1285 QNSTIA
-1291 RAISPLTRNVGDWL
+1291 RAISPLTKSAGSWL
-1305 NGGIQQTANSIRGI
+1305 NNGIQQTADSIRGI
-1319 ATGANNAIFG
+1319 SNEANNAIFG

-1393 KGDPDNVVKTSQPQ
+1393 KGDPDKVVKTSQPQ
-1407 PRPRASTTINDQS
+1407 PRPRASTTINDPS

>member
-1 MASTPYVK
+1 
-9 STGRKIQSSSR
+9 
-20 ETLIAAGK
+20 
-28 REVILKENKDRIAI
+28 
-42 IDAIQGASTNELN
+42 
-55 ALAEIKDAILSGRG
+55 
-69 SITQLGENQGKVSQR
+69 
-84 LSRRLIASEPY
+84 
-95 VSDDAKNTQANPYIK
+95 
-110 RLPMKKGRTQVN
+110 
-122 NGEERLI
+122 
-129 VATNTSERVH
+129 
-139 FASSR
+139 
-144 QSAQKLKGSVPVAAN
+144 
-159 SAPLE
+159 
-164 PQSPQSQKGPL
+164 
-175 RDSNGRFVS
+175 
-184 QKNNEDIARK
+184 
-194 KEWQKAHKA
+194 
-203 DAKLQEGFLRKLGS
+203 
-217 IIGVDGNQSSSEE
+217 
-230 SLTDAAGVGA
+230 
-240 GGPLWMAARGMY
+240 
-252 DITKEITGKAESLK
+252 
-266 EWVEKGK
+266 
-273 GEASPSKATSPAITY
+273 
-288 PAVVNTQK
+288 
-296 ATSATAF
+296 
-303 NNAVETKSAQAVE
+303 
-316 EQTKI
+316 
-321 LQTNDNKIIDGL
+321 
-333 ENVSDEVVKLRK
+333 
-345 SVSSG
+345 
-350 NKFGLSDLWRNRASR
+350 
-365 RNKINIGDQ
+365 
-374 AGKNKR
+374 
-380 NKPKRKGRNLG
+380 
-391 KKALSV
+391 
-397 GEKAAAGTAA
+397 
-407 AGAGAGA
+407 
-414 AKTVKTKVS
+414 
-423 KAKDISTTSDASK
+423 
-436 GIAKETKNTAK
+436 
-447 AVKPA
+447 
-452 GVVAEEAT
+452 
-460 VKTGETVAKKKT
+460 
-472 ESVALKSAAK
+472 
-482 IGVKSAASTAA
+482 
-493 RAIPIIGSLAMAG
+493 MAG

-525 SDDDAVSEQQKTA
+525 SDDDAVSTQQKSA

-591 VTKSVFGSLKD
+591 ITKSAFGSLKD
-602 TFLSTDENTKQ
+602 KFLSTDENTKQ
-613 VKKAVEDGTKKTVDA
+613 IKKAVEDGTKKTVDA

-635 LQGGRNGED
+635 LQGGRDGED

-649 GYTSPTE
+649 GYTSPAE
-656 FSSPANNTIAA
+656 FNAPTSNTIAA

-695 GATLESPNAKGEQ
+695 GATLEAPNAKGEQ

-733 TSAAAGYQK
+733 TSAAAGHQK

-781 VSKPEVMTQL
+781 VSNPEVMTQL

-812 ALGAFNTNTG
+812 ALGALNANTG
-822 RWEGQFSDETLA
+822 RWEGRFSDETLA
-834 RINKIQKE
+834 RLNKIQQE

-862 ANGKS
+862 ADGTS

-874 AVPTATQQPIE
+874 AVPTATPKPIE
-885 VAQHAQAVKK
+885 VAQHARAAKK
-895 PQKTGNQPQPINSE
+895 PQKTGNQPQPINPE

-956 DFALATSFGSISS
+956 DFASATSFGSISS

-1034 KTPLQEQALAI
+1034 KTPQQEQVLAV
-1045 SQAMEGFS
+1045 SQAMEGS
-1053 SAAPVPKTPQ
+1053 
-1063 QEQALAISQA
+1063 
-1073 MAGFSSAAPAPKT
+1073 
-1086 PQQEQALAISQAMAD
+1086 
-1101 FSSAAPAP
+1101 SSAAPAP

-1126 FSSAAPAPKTPQ
+1126 SSSAAPAPKTPQ
-1138 QAQALAISQA
+1138 QEQVLAISQA
-1148 MEGFSSAAPAPKTPQ
+1148 MEGSSSAAPAPKTPQ

-1172 AMAGFSSAAP
+1172 AMEGSSSAAP

-1187 QQEQALAINQAMAG
+1187 QQEQALAISQAMEGSSSAAPAPKTPQQEQALAISQAMEGSSSAAPAPKTPQQEQVLAISQAMEGSSSAAPAPKTPQQEQVLAISQAMDG
-1201 AAPVVTSG
+1201 AAPVVASG

-1239 LFDSTVSGLKQTG
+1239 LFDSTVSGLKQIG
-1252 TAVIPAVGDNLS
+1252 TAAIPAVGDNLS

-1319 ATGANNAIFG
+1319 STGANNAIFG

>member
-1 MASTPYVK
+1 MDISPLA
-9 STGRKIQSSSR
+9 
-20 ETLIAAGK
+20 TLNNYRNGEHSICQKPWKKNTKLKPGNVDRAGK

-42 IDAIQGASTNELN
+42 IDAIQGASTNELK
-55 ALAEIKDAILSGRG
+55 ALAEVKDAILSGA
-69 SITQLGENQGKVSQR
+69 STITQQDERQGRVSNR
-84 LSRRLIASEPY
+84 LSRRRKDYEQST
-95 VSDDAKNTQANPYIK
+95 SDSVRDVQTNPYKK
-110 RLPMKKGRTQVN
+110 RLPAKK
-122 NGEERLI
+122 ERAPINQTVDRSI
-129 VATNTSERVH
+129 VATNTQESVRSVQ
-139 FASSR
+139 SR
-144 QSAQKLKGSVPVAAN
+144 QTIRKSDGFIPVAAN

-164 PQSPQSQKGPL
+164 PQSPQSLKGPL

-184 QKNNEDIARK
+184 QKSNEDVARK
-194 KEWQKAHKA
+194 KELQNARKA
-203 DAKLQEGFLRKLGS
+203 DAKLQAGFLRKLGS
-217 IIGVDGNQSSSEE
+217 IMGVDGNQSSSEE
-230 SLTDAAGVGA
+230 SLTNAAGVGA

-266 EWVEKGK
+266 ELVEKGK
-273 GEASPSKATSPAITY
+273 KETSTSKAISPVITY
-288 PAVVNTQK
+288 PAAVNSQK
-296 ATSATAF
+296 ATSAKAF

-333 ENVSDEVVKLRK
+333 ENVSDEIVKLRK

-350 NKFGLSDLWRNRASR
+350 NKFGLSDLWKNRASR

-374 AGKNKR
+374 TGKNKR
-380 NKPKRKGRNLG
+380 NKSKRKGRNLG
-391 KKALSV
+391 KKALSA
-397 GEKAAAGTAA
+397 GEKVAAGSAAAGT
-407 AGAGAGA
+407 GVGA
-414 AKTVKTKVS
+414 AKVVKNKISKPKDVS
-423 KAKDISTTSDASK
+423 TISDTSK

-447 AVKPA
+447 AVKSA
-452 GVVAEEAT
+452 GVVAEDAT
-460 VKTGETVAKKKT
+460 IKTGEVIAKKKT

-493 RAIPIIGSLAMAG
+493 RAVPIIGSLAMAG
-506 YDAIDGYTDTDAQK
+506 YDAIDGYTDTEAQK
-520 AAFGL
+520 AAFCL

-591 VTKSVFGSLKD
+591 ITKSVFGSLKD

-656 FSSPANNTIAA
+656 FSAPANNTIAA

-781 VSKPEVMTQL
+781 VSNPEVMTQL

-895 PQKTGNQPQPINSE
+895 PQKTGNQSQPINPE
-909 NADVNTGSPSSL
+909 IVDVNTGSPSSL
-921 LERLIAINESG
+921 LERLIAINDSG
-932 ISGASNLFGGAAT
+932 VGNLFGGAAT
-945 SLAGTSLDLVK
+945 SLAGTSLGLIK
-956 DFALATSFGSISS
+956 DFASATSFGSISS

-1034 KTPLQEQALAI
+1034 KTP
-1045 SQAMEGFS
+1045 
-1053 SAAPVPKTPQ
+1053 
-1063 QEQALAISQA
+1063 
-1073 MAGFSSAAPAPKT
+1073 
-1086 PQQEQALAISQAMAD
+1086 
-1101 FSSAAPAP
+1101 
-1109 KTPQQ
+1109 QQ
-1114 EQALAISQAMEG
+1114 EQALAISQAME
-1126 FSSAAPAPKTPQ
+1126 
-1138 QAQALAISQA
+1138 
-1148 MEGFSSAAPAPKTPQ
+1148 
-1163 QEQALAISQ
+1163 
-1172 AMAGFSSAAP
+1172 GFSSAAP

-1393 KGDPDNVVKTSQPQ
+1393 KGDPDKVVKTSQPQ
-1407 PRPRASTTINDQS
+1407 PRPRASTTINDPS

>member
-1 MASTPYVK
+1 MDISPLA
-9 STGRKIQSSSR
+9 
-20 ETLIAAGK
+20 TLNNYRNGEHSICQKPWKKNTKLKPGNVDRAGK

-42 IDAIQGASTNELN
+42 IDAIQEASTNELK
-55 ALAEIKDAILSGRG
+55 ALAEVKDAILSGART
-69 SITQLGENQGKVSQR
+69 ITQQDERQGRVSNR
-84 LSRRLIASEPY
+84 LSRRRKDYEQST
-95 VSDDAKNTQANPYIK
+95 SDSVRDVQTNPYKK
-110 RLPMKKGRTQVN
+110 RLPAKK
-122 NGEERLI
+122 ERAPINQTVDRSI
-129 VATNTSERVH
+129 VATNTPESVRSVQ
-139 FASSR
+139 SR
-144 QSAQKLKGSVPVAAN
+144 QTIRKSDGFIPVAAN

-164 PQSPQSQKGPL
+164 PQSPQSLKGPL

-184 QKNNEDIARK
+184 QKSNEDVARK
-194 KEWQKAHKA
+194 KELQNARKA
-203 DAKLQEGFLRKLGS
+203 DAKLQAGFLRKLGS
-217 IIGVDGNQSSSEE
+217 IMGVDGNQSSSEE
-230 SLTDAAGVGA
+230 SLTNAAGVGA

-273 GEASPSKATSPAITY
+273 KETSTSKAISPVITY
-288 PAVVNTQK
+288 PAAVNSQK
-296 ATSATAF
+296 STSAKAF

-333 ENVSDEVVKLRK
+333 ENVSDEIVKLRK

-350 NKFGLSDLWRNRASR
+350 NKFGLSDLWKNRASR
-365 RNKINIGDQ
+365 RNKINIGDR

-380 NKPKRKGRNLG
+380 NKSKRKGRNLG

-397 GEKAAAGTAA
+397 GEKVAAGSAAAGT
-407 AGAGAGA
+407 GVGT
-414 AKTVKTKVS
+414 AKAVKNKISKPKDVS
-423 KAKDISTTSDASK
+423 TISDTSK

-447 AVKPA
+447 AVKSA
-452 GVVAEEAT
+452 GVVAEDT
-460 VKTGETVAKKKT
+460 TIKTGEAIAKKKT

-493 RAIPIIGSLAMAG
+493 RAVPIIGSLAMAG
-506 YDAIDGYTDTDAQK
+506 YDAIDGYTDTEAQK

-591 VTKSVFGSLKD
+591 ITKSVFGSLKD
-602 TFLSTDENTKQ
+602 TFLSTDESTKQ

-635 LQGGRNGED
+635 LQGGRDGED

-649 GYTSPTE
+649 GYTSPAE
-656 FSSPANNTIAA
+656 FNAPASNTIAA

-695 GATLESPNAKGEQ
+695 GAALEAPNAKGEQ

-749 ISKWAPPNENNTNQY
+749 ISKWAPPKENNTNQY

-781 VSKPEVMTQL
+781 VSNPEVMTQL

-895 PQKTGNQPQPINSE
+895 PQKTGNQSQPINPE
-909 NADVNTGSPSSL
+909 NVDVNTGSPSSL
-921 LERLIAINESG
+921 LERLIAINDSG
-932 ISGASNLFGGAAT
+932 VGNLFGGAAT
-945 SLAGTSLDLVK
+945 SLAGTSLGLIK
-956 DFALATSFGSISS
+956 DFASATSFGSISS

-983 KISGLTGKS
+983 KISSLTGKS
-992 FGFKKASQ
+992 FGFQKASQ
-1000 VADIA
+1000 VTDIRDA
-1005 TAIQQKRTVNH
+1005 LQKRPKAERDMPSV
-1016 DTEIIDLLP
+1016 DLLS
-1025 GDQVSPSTP
+1025 GV
-1034 KTPLQEQALAI
+1034 
-1045 SQAMEGFS
+1045 S
-1053 SAAPVPKTPQ
+1053 SASESEKISVNSRGIPV
-1063 QEQALAISQA
+1063 
-1073 MAGFSSAAPAPKT
+1073 
-1086 PQQEQALAISQAMAD
+1086 
-1101 FSSAAPAP
+1101 
-1109 KTPQQ
+1109 
-1114 EQALAISQAMEG
+1114 
-1126 FSSAAPAPKTPQ
+1126 
-1138 QAQALAISQA
+1138 
-1148 MEGFSSAAPAPKTPQ
+1148 
-1163 QEQALAISQ
+1163 
-1172 AMAGFSSAAP
+1172 
-1182 APKTP
+1182 
-1187 QQEQALAINQAMAG
+1187 
-1201 AAPVVTSG
+1201 
-1209 KRTITAPSDVQIYD
+1209 YD

-1228 VTGEDKSFFGS
+1228 IDGEDKGVLGS
-1239 LFDSTVSGLKQTG
+1239 LFDSSLTGLKRISS
-1252 TAVIPAVGDNLS
+1252 AVLPAIGDNVS
-1264 RLVGGIDSTG
+1264 RLIGGVDGTG
-1274 ILNDL
+1274 IVNDL
-1279 VMQSTG
+1279 VYQATG
-1285 QNSAIA
+1285 QNSTIA
-1291 RAISPLTRNVGDWL
+1291 RAISPLTRSAGSWL
-1305 NGGIQQTANSIRGI
+1305 NNGIQQTADSIRGI
-1319 ATGANNAIFG
+1319 SNEANNAIFG

-1393 KGDPDNVVKTSQPQ
+1393 KGDPDKVVKTSQPQ
-1407 PRPRASTTINDQS
+1407 PRPRASTTINDPS

>member
-1 MASTPYVK
+1 MDISPLA
-9 STGRKIQSSSR
+9 
-20 ETLIAAGK
+20 TLNNYRNGEHSICQKPWKKNTKLKPGNVDRAGK

-42 IDAIQGASTNELN
+42 IDAIQGASTNELK
-55 ALAEIKDAILSGRG
+55 ALAEVKDAILSGA
-69 SITQLGENQGKVSQR
+69 STITQQDERQGRVSNR
-84 LSRRLIASEPY
+84 LSRRRKDYEQST
-95 VSDDAKNTQANPYIK
+95 SDSVRDVKTNPYKK
-110 RLPMKKGRTQVN
+110 RLPAKK
-122 NGEERLI
+122 ERAPINQTVDRSI
-129 VATNTSERVH
+129 VATNTQESVRSVQ
-139 FASSR
+139 SR
-144 QSAQKLKGSVPVAAN
+144 QTIRKSDGFIPVAAN

-164 PQSPQSQKGPL
+164 PQSPQSLKGPL

-184 QKNNEDIARK
+184 QKSNEDVARK
-194 KEWQKAHKA
+194 KELQNARKA
-203 DAKLQEGFLRKLGS
+203 DAKLQAGFLRKLGS
-217 IIGVDGNQSSSEE
+217 IMGVDGNRSSSEE
-230 SLTDAAGVGA
+230 SLTNAAGVGA
-240 GGPLWMAARGMY
+240 GGPFWMAARGMY

-273 GEASPSKATSPAITY
+273 KETSTSKAISPVMTY
-288 PAVVNTQK
+288 PAAVNSQK
-296 ATSATAF
+296 STSAKAF

-333 ENVSDEVVKLRK
+333 ENVSDEIVKLRK

-350 NKFGLSDLWRNRASR
+350 NKFGLSDLWKNRASR

-374 AGKNKR
+374 TGKNKR
-380 NKPKRKGRNLG
+380 NKSKRKGRNLG
-391 KKALSV
+391 KKALSAS
-397 GEKAAAGTAA
+397 EKVAAGSAAAGT
-407 AGAGAGA
+407 GVGA
-414 AKTVKTKVS
+414 AKVVKNKISKPKDVS
-423 KAKDISTTSDASK
+423 TISDTSK

-447 AVKPA
+447 AVKSA
-452 GVVAEEAT
+452 GVVAEDAT
-460 VKTGETVAKKKT
+460 IKTGEAIAKKKT

-493 RAIPIIGSLAMAG
+493 RAVPIIGSLAMAG
-506 YDAIDGYTDTDAQK
+506 YDAIDGYTDTEAQK

-591 VTKSVFGSLKD
+591 ITKSVFGSLKD

-635 LQGGRNGED
+635 LQGGRDGED

-649 GYTSPTE
+649 GYTSPAE
-656 FSSPANNTIAA
+656 FNAPTSNTIAA

-695 GATLESPNAKGEQ
+695 GATLEAPNAKGEQ

-749 ISKWAPPNENNTNQY
+749 ISKWAPPKENNTNQY

-781 VSKPEVMTQL
+781 VSNPEVMTQL

-848 ARDSQYSVGRKVKY
+848 ARDSQYSVGRKIKY
-862 ANGKS
+862 VNGKS

-895 PQKTGNQPQPINSE
+895 PQKTGNQSQPINPE
-909 NADVNTGSPSSL
+909 NVDVNTGSPSSL
-921 LERLIAINESG
+921 LERLIAINDSG
-932 ISGASNLFGGAAT
+932 VGNLFGGAAT
-945 SLAGTSLDLVK
+945 SLAGTSLGLIK
-956 DFALATSFGSISS
+956 DFASATSFGSISS

-983 KISGLTGKS
+983 KISSLTGKS
-992 FGFKKASQ
+992 FGFQKASQ
-1000 VADIA
+1000 VTDIRDA
-1005 TAIQQKRTVNH
+1005 LQKRPKAERDMPSV
-1016 DTEIIDLLP
+1016 DLLS
-1025 GDQVSPSTP
+1025 GV
-1034 KTPLQEQALAI
+1034 
-1045 SQAMEGFS
+1045 S
-1053 SAAPVPKTPQ
+1053 SASESEKIPVNSRG
-1063 QEQALAISQA
+1063 I
-1073 MAGFSSAAPAPKT
+1073 
-1086 PQQEQALAISQAMAD
+1086 
-1101 FSSAAPAP
+1101 
-1109 KTPQQ
+1109 
-1114 EQALAISQAMEG
+1114 
-1126 FSSAAPAPKTPQ
+1126 
-1138 QAQALAISQA
+1138 
-1148 MEGFSSAAPAPKTPQ
+1148 
-1163 QEQALAISQ
+1163 
-1172 AMAGFSSAAP
+1172 
-1182 APKTP
+1182 
-1187 QQEQALAINQAMAG
+1187 
-1201 AAPVVTSG
+1201 PV
-1209 KRTITAPSDVQIYD
+1209 YD

-1228 VTGEDKSFFGS
+1228 IDGEDKGVLGS
-1239 LFDSTVSGLKQTG
+1239 LFDSSLTGLKRISS
-1252 TAVIPAVGDNLS
+1252 AVLPAIGDNVS
-1264 RLVGGIDSTG
+1264 RLIGGVDGTG
-1274 ILNDL
+1274 IVNDF
-1279 VMQSTG
+1279 VYQATG
-1285 QNSAIA
+1285 QNSTIA
-1291 RAISPLTRNVGDWL
+1291 RAISPLTRSAGSWL
-1305 NGGIQQTANSIRGI
+1305 NNGIQQTADSIRGI
-1319 ATGANNAIFG
+1319 SNEANNAIFG

-1393 KGDPDNVVKTSQPQ
+1393 KGDPDKVVKTSQPQ
-1407 PRPRASTTINDQS
+1407 PRPRASTTINDPS

>member
-1 MASTPYVK
+1 MDISPLA
-9 STGRKIQSSSR
+9 
-20 ETLIAAGK
+20 TLNNYRNGEHSICQKPWKKNTKLKPGNVDRAGK

-42 IDAIQGASTNELN
+42 IDAIQGASTNELK
-55 ALAEIKDAILSGRG
+55 ALAEIKNAILSDRG

-84 LSRRLIASEPY
+84 LSRRRIASEPY
-95 VSDDAKNTQANPYIK
+95 VSGDAKNTQANPYIK

-194 KEWQKAHKA
+194 KEWQNARKA

-273 GEASPSKATSPAITY
+273 GEALSSKATSPAITY

-460 VKTGETVAKKKT
+460 IKTGETVAKKKT

-591 VTKSVFGSLKD
+591 ITKSVFGNLKD

-656 FSSPANNTIAA
+656 FSAPANNTIAA

-895 PQKTGNQPQPINSE
+895 PQKTGNQPQPINPE

-921 LERLIAINESG
+921 LERLITINESG

-983 KISGLTGKS
+983 KISSLTGKS
-992 FGFKKASQ
+992 FGFQKASQ
-1000 VADIA
+1000 VTDIRDA
-1005 TAIQQKRTVNH
+1005 LQKRPKAERDMPSV
-1016 DTEIIDLLP
+1016 DLLS
-1025 GDQVSPSTP
+1025 GV
-1034 KTPLQEQALAI
+1034 
-1045 SQAMEGFS
+1045 S
-1053 SAAPVPKTPQ
+1053 SASESEKISVNSRGIPV
-1063 QEQALAISQA
+1063 
-1073 MAGFSSAAPAPKT
+1073 
-1086 PQQEQALAISQAMAD
+1086 
-1101 FSSAAPAP
+1101 
-1109 KTPQQ
+1109 
-1114 EQALAISQAMEG
+1114 
-1126 FSSAAPAPKTPQ
+1126 
-1138 QAQALAISQA
+1138 
-1148 MEGFSSAAPAPKTPQ
+1148 
-1163 QEQALAISQ
+1163 
-1172 AMAGFSSAAP
+1172 
-1182 APKTP
+1182 
-1187 QQEQALAINQAMAG
+1187 
-1201 AAPVVTSG
+1201 
-1209 KRTITAPSDVQIYD
+1209 YD

-1228 VTGEDKSFFGS
+1228 IDGEDKGVLGS
-1239 LFDSTVSGLKQTG
+1239 LFDSSLTGLKRISS
-1252 TAVIPAVGDNLS
+1252 AVLPAIGDNVSQLI
-1264 RLVGGIDSTG
+1264 GGVDGTG
-1274 ILNDL
+1274 IVNDL
-1279 VMQSTG
+1279 VYQATG
-1285 QNSAIA
+1285 QNSTIA
-1291 RAISPLTRNVGDWL
+1291 RAISPLTRSAGSWL
-1305 NGGIQQTANSIRGI
+1305 NNGIQQTADSIRGI
-1319 ATGANNAIFG
+1319 SNEANNAIFG

-1340 MPPQLP
+1340 LPPQLP

-1393 KGDPDNVVKTSQPQ
+1393 KGDPDKVVKTSQPQ
-1407 PRPRASTTINDQS
+1407 PRPRASTTINDPS

>member
-1 MASTPYVK
+1 MDISPLA
-9 STGRKIQSSSR
+9 
-20 ETLIAAGK
+20 TLNNYRNGEHSICQKPWKKNTKLKLGNVDRAGK

-42 IDAIQGASTNELN
+42 IDAIQEASTNELK
-55 ALAEIKDAILSGRG
+55 ALAEVKDAILSGA
-69 SITQLGENQGKVSQR
+69 STITQQDERQGRVSNR
-84 LSRRLIASEPY
+84 LSRRRKDYEQST
-95 VSDDAKNTQANPYIK
+95 SDSVRDVQTNPYKK
-110 RLPMKKGRTQVN
+110 RLPAKK
-122 NGEERLI
+122 ERAPINQTVDRSI
-129 VATNTSERVH
+129 VATNTPESVRSVQ
-139 FASSR
+139 SR
-144 QSAQKLKGSVPVAAN
+144 QTIRKSDGFIPVAAN

-164 PQSPQSQKGPL
+164 PQSPQSLKGPL

-184 QKNNEDIARK
+184 QKSNEDVARK
-194 KEWQKAHKA
+194 KELQNARKA
-203 DAKLQEGFLRKLGS
+203 DAKLQAGFLRKLGS
-217 IIGVDGNQSSSEE
+217 IMGVDGNQSSSEE
-230 SLTDAAGVGA
+230 SLTNAAGVGA

-273 GEASPSKATSPAITY
+273 KETSTSKAISPVITY
-288 PAVVNTQK
+288 PAAVNSQK
-296 ATSATAF
+296 STSAKAF

-333 ENVSDEVVKLRK
+333 ENVSDEIVKLRK

-350 NKFGLSDLWRNRASR
+350 NKFGLSDLWKNRASR
-365 RNKINIGDQ
+365 RNKINIGDR

-380 NKPKRKGRNLG
+380 NKSKRKGRNLG

-397 GEKAAAGTAA
+397 GEKVAAGSAAAGT
-407 AGAGAGA
+407 GVGT
-414 AKTVKTKVS
+414 AKAVKNKISKPKDVS
-423 KAKDISTTSDASK
+423 TISDTSK

-447 AVKPA
+447 AVKSA
-452 GVVAEEAT
+452 GVVAEDT
-460 VKTGETVAKKKT
+460 TIKTGEAIAKKKT

-493 RAIPIIGSLAMAG
+493 RAVPIIGSLAMAG
-506 YDAIDGYTDTDAQK
+506 YDAIDGYTDTEAQK

-591 VTKSVFGSLKD
+591 ITKSVFGSLKD

-635 LQGGRNGED
+635 LQGGRDGED

-649 GYTSPTE
+649 GYTSPAE
-656 FSSPANNTIAA
+656 FNAPASNTIAA

-695 GATLESPNAKGEQ
+695 GAALEAPNAKGEQ

-749 ISKWAPPNENNTNQY
+749 ISKWAPPKENNTNQY

-781 VSKPEVMTQL
+781 VSNPEVMTQL

-895 PQKTGNQPQPINSE
+895 PQKTGNQSQPINPE
-909 NADVNTGSPSSL
+909 NVDVNTGSPSSL
-921 LERLIAINESG
+921 LERLIAINDSG
-932 ISGASNLFGGAAT
+932 VGNLFGGAAT
-945 SLAGTSLDLVK
+945 SLAGTSLGLIK
-956 DFALATSFGSISS
+956 DFASATSFGSISS

-983 KISGLTGKS
+983 KISSLTGKS
-992 FGFKKASQ
+992 FGFQKASQ
-1000 VADIA
+1000 VTDIRDA
-1005 TAIQQKRTVNH
+1005 LQKRPKAERDMPSV
-1016 DTEIIDLLP
+1016 DLLS
-1025 GDQVSPSTP
+1025 GV
-1034 KTPLQEQALAI
+1034 
-1045 SQAMEGFS
+1045 S
-1053 SAAPVPKTPQ
+1053 SASESEKISVNSRGIPV
-1063 QEQALAISQA
+1063 
-1073 MAGFSSAAPAPKT
+1073 
-1086 PQQEQALAISQAMAD
+1086 
-1101 FSSAAPAP
+1101 
-1109 KTPQQ
+1109 
-1114 EQALAISQAMEG
+1114 
-1126 FSSAAPAPKTPQ
+1126 
-1138 QAQALAISQA
+1138 
-1148 MEGFSSAAPAPKTPQ
+1148 
-1163 QEQALAISQ
+1163 
-1172 AMAGFSSAAP
+1172 
-1182 APKTP
+1182 
-1187 QQEQALAINQAMAG
+1187 
-1201 AAPVVTSG
+1201 
-1209 KRTITAPSDVQIYD
+1209 YD

-1228 VTGEDKSFFGS
+1228 IDGEDKGVLGS
-1239 LFDSTVSGLKQTG
+1239 LFDSSLTGLKRISS
-1252 TAVIPAVGDNLS
+1252 AVLPAIGDNVSQLI
-1264 RLVGGIDSTG
+1264 GGVDGTG
-1274 ILNDL
+1274 IVNDL
-1279 VMQSTG
+1279 VYQATG
-1285 QNSAIA
+1285 QNSTIA
-1291 RAISPLTRNVGDWL
+1291 RAISPLTKSAGSWL
-1305 NGGIQQTANSIRGI
+1305 NNGIQQTADSIRGI
-1319 ATGANNAIFG
+1319 SNEANNAIFG

-1359 LTTDTINNDPAML
+1359 LTTDTINNAPAML

-1393 KGDPDNVVKTSQPQ
+1393 KGDPDKVVKTSQPQ
-1407 PRPRASTTINDQS
+1407 PRPRASTTINDPS

>member
-1 MASTPYVK
+1 MDISPLA
-9 STGRKIQSSSR
+9 
-20 ETLIAAGK
+20 TLNNYRNGEHSICQKPWKKNTKLKLGNVDRAGK

-42 IDAIQGASTNELN
+42 IDAIQEASTNELK
-55 ALAEIKDAILSGRG
+55 ALAEVKDAILSGA
-69 SITQLGENQGKVSQR
+69 STITQQDERQGRVSNR
-84 LSRRLIASEPY
+84 LSRRRKDYEQST
-95 VSDDAKNTQANPYIK
+95 SDSVRDVQTNPYKK
-110 RLPMKKGRTQVN
+110 RLPAKK
-122 NGEERLI
+122 ERAPINQTVDRSI
-129 VATNTSERVH
+129 VATNTPESVRSVQ
-139 FASSR
+139 SR
-144 QSAQKLKGSVPVAAN
+144 QTIRKPDGFIPVAAN

-164 PQSPQSQKGPL
+164 PQSPQSLKGPL
-175 RDSNGRFVS
+175 RDSSGRFVS
-184 QKNNEDIARK
+184 QKSNEDVARK
-194 KEWQKAHKA
+194 KELQNARKA
-203 DAKLQEGFLRKLGS
+203 DAKLQAGFLRKLGS
-217 IIGVDGNQSSSEE
+217 IMGVDGNQSSSEE
-230 SLTDAAGVGA
+230 SLTNAAGVGA

-273 GEASPSKATSPAITY
+273 KETSTSKAISPVITY
-288 PAVVNTQK
+288 PAAVNSQK
-296 ATSATAF
+296 ATSAKAF

-333 ENVSDEVVKLRK
+333 ENVSDEILKLRK

-350 NKFGLSDLWRNRASR
+350 NKSGLSDLWKNRASR

-374 AGKNKR
+374 TGKNKR
-380 NKPKRKGRNLG
+380 NKSKRKGRNLG
-391 KKALSV
+391 KKALSA
-397 GEKAAAGTAA
+397 GEKVAAGSAAAGT
-407 AGAGAGA
+407 GVGA
-414 AKTVKTKVS
+414 AKVVKNKISKPKDVS
-423 KAKDISTTSDASK
+423 TISDTSK

-447 AVKPA
+447 AVKSA
-452 GVVAEEAT
+452 GVVAEDAT
-460 VKTGETVAKKKT
+460 IKTGEAIAKKKT

-493 RAIPIIGSLAMAG
+493 RAVPIIGSLAMAG
-506 YDAIDGYTDTDAQK
+506 YDAIDGYTDTEAQK

-591 VTKSVFGSLKD
+591 ITKSVFGSLKD

-656 FSSPANNTIAA
+656 FSAPANNTIAA

-781 VSKPEVMTQL
+781 VSNPEVMTQL

-867 PAQPVLN
+867 PAHPVLN

-895 PQKTGNQPQPINSE
+895 PQKTGNQSQPINPE
-909 NADVNTGSPSSL
+909 NVDVNTGSPSSL
-921 LERLIAINESG
+921 LERLIAINDSG
-932 ISGASNLFGGAAT
+932 VGNLFGGAAT
-945 SLAGTSLDLVK
+945 SLAGTSLGLIK
-956 DFALATSFGSISS
+956 DFASATSFGSISS

-983 KISGLTGKS
+983 KISSLTGKS
-992 FGFKKASQ
+992 FGFQKESQ
-1000 VADIA
+1000 VTDIRDA
-1005 TAIQQKRTVNH
+1005 LQKKPKAERDMPSV
-1016 DTEIIDLLP
+1016 DLLS
-1025 GDQVSPSTP
+1025 GV
-1034 KTPLQEQALAI
+1034 
-1045 SQAMEGFS
+1045 S
-1053 SAAPVPKTPQ
+1053 SASESEKISVNSRGIPV
-1063 QEQALAISQA
+1063 
-1073 MAGFSSAAPAPKT
+1073 
-1086 PQQEQALAISQAMAD
+1086 
-1101 FSSAAPAP
+1101 
-1109 KTPQQ
+1109 
-1114 EQALAISQAMEG
+1114 
-1126 FSSAAPAPKTPQ
+1126 
-1138 QAQALAISQA
+1138 
-1148 MEGFSSAAPAPKTPQ
+1148 
-1163 QEQALAISQ
+1163 
-1172 AMAGFSSAAP
+1172 
-1182 APKTP
+1182 
-1187 QQEQALAINQAMAG
+1187 
-1201 AAPVVTSG
+1201 
-1209 KRTITAPSDVQIYD
+1209 YD

-1228 VTGEDKSFFGS
+1228 IDGEDKGVLGS
-1239 LFDSTVSGLKQTG
+1239 LFDSSLTGLKRISS
-1252 TAVIPAVGDNLS
+1252 AVLPAIGDNVSQLI
-1264 RLVGGIDSTG
+1264 GGVDGTG
-1274 ILNDL
+1274 IVNDL
-1279 VMQSTG
+1279 VYQATG
-1285 QNSAIA
+1285 QNSTIA
-1291 RAISPLTRNVGDWL
+1291 RAISPLTRSAGSWL
-1305 NGGIQQTANSIRGI
+1305 NNGIQQTADSIRGI
-1319 ATGANNAIFG
+1319 SNEANNAIFG

-1340 MPPQLP
+1340 LPPQLP

-1393 KGDPDNVVKTSQPQ
+1393 KGDPDKVVKTSQPQ
-1407 PRPRASTTINDQS
+1407 PRPRASTTINDPS

>member
-1 MASTPYVK
+1 MDISPLA
-9 STGRKIQSSSR
+9 
-20 ETLIAAGK
+20 TLNNYRNGEHSICQKPWKKNTKLKLGNVDRAGK

-42 IDAIQGASTNELN
+42 IDAIQEASTNELK
-55 ALAEIKDAILSGRG
+55 ALAEVKDAILSGA
-69 SITQLGENQGKVSQR
+69 STITQQDERQGRVSNR
-84 LSRRLIASEPY
+84 LSRRRKDYEQST
-95 VSDDAKNTQANPYIK
+95 SDSVRDVQTNPYKK
-110 RLPMKKGRTQVN
+110 RLPAKK
-122 NGEERLI
+122 ERAPINQTVDRSI
-129 VATNTSERVH
+129 VATNTPESVRSVQ
-139 FASSR
+139 SR
-144 QSAQKLKGSVPVAAN
+144 QTIRKPDGFIPVAAN

-164 PQSPQSQKGPL
+164 PQSPQSLKGPL
-175 RDSNGRFVS
+175 RDSSGRFVS
-184 QKNNEDIARK
+184 QKSNEDVARK
-194 KEWQKAHKA
+194 KELQNARKA
-203 DAKLQEGFLRKLGS
+203 DAKLQAGFLRKLGS
-217 IIGVDGNQSSSEE
+217 IMGVDGNQSSSEE
-230 SLTDAAGVGA
+230 SLTNAAGVGA

-273 GEASPSKATSPAITY
+273 KETSTSKAISPVITY
-288 PAVVNTQK
+288 PAVVNSQK
-296 ATSATAF
+296 ATSAKAF

-333 ENVSDEVVKLRK
+333 ENVSDEILKLRK

-350 NKFGLSDLWRNRASR
+350 NKFGLSDLWKNRASR

-374 AGKNKR
+374 TGKNKR
-380 NKPKRKGRNLG
+380 NKSKRKGRNLG
-391 KKALSV
+391 KKALSA
-397 GEKAAAGTAA
+397 GEKVAAGSAAAGT
-407 AGAGAGA
+407 GVGA
-414 AKTVKTKVS
+414 AKVVKNKISKPKDVS
-423 KAKDISTTSDASK
+423 TISDTSK

-447 AVKPA
+447 AVKSA
-452 GVVAEEAT
+452 GVVAEDAT
-460 VKTGETVAKKKT
+460 IKTGEAIAKKKT

-493 RAIPIIGSLAMAG
+493 RAVPIIGSLAIAG
-506 YDAIDGYTDTDAQK
+506 YDAIDGYTDTEAQK

-591 VTKSVFGSLKD
+591 ITKSVFGSLKD

-656 FSSPANNTIAA
+656 FSAPANNTIAA

-781 VSKPEVMTQL
+781 VSNPEVMTQL

-867 PAQPVLN
+867 PAHPVLN

-895 PQKTGNQPQPINSE
+895 PQKTGNQSQPINPE
-909 NADVNTGSPSSL
+909 NVDVNTGSPSSL
-921 LERLIAINESG
+921 LERLIAINDSG
-932 ISGASNLFGGAAT
+932 VGNLFGGAAT
-945 SLAGTSLDLVK
+945 SLADTSLGLIK
-956 DFALATSFGSISS
+956 DFASATSFGSISS

-983 KISGLTGKS
+983 KISSLTGKS
-992 FGFKKASQ
+992 FGFQKASQ
-1000 VADIA
+1000 VTDIRDA
-1005 TAIQQKRTVNH
+1005 LQKRPKAERDMPSV
-1016 DTEIIDLLP
+1016 DLLS
-1025 GDQVSPSTP
+1025 GV
-1034 KTPLQEQALAI
+1034 
-1045 SQAMEGFS
+1045 S
-1053 SAAPVPKTPQ
+1053 SASESEKISVNSRGIPV
-1063 QEQALAISQA
+1063 
-1073 MAGFSSAAPAPKT
+1073 
-1086 PQQEQALAISQAMAD
+1086 
-1101 FSSAAPAP
+1101 
-1109 KTPQQ
+1109 
-1114 EQALAISQAMEG
+1114 
-1126 FSSAAPAPKTPQ
+1126 
-1138 QAQALAISQA
+1138 
-1148 MEGFSSAAPAPKTPQ
+1148 
-1163 QEQALAISQ
+1163 
-1172 AMAGFSSAAP
+1172 
-1182 APKTP
+1182 
-1187 QQEQALAINQAMAG
+1187 
-1201 AAPVVTSG
+1201 
-1209 KRTITAPSDVQIYD
+1209 YD

-1228 VTGEDKSFFGS
+1228 IDGEDKGVLGS
-1239 LFDSTVSGLKQTG
+1239 LFDSSLTGLKRISS
-1252 TAVIPAVGDNLS
+1252 AVLPAIGDNVSQLI
-1264 RLVGGIDSTG
+1264 GGVDGTG
-1274 ILNDL
+1274 IVNDL
-1279 VMQSTG
+1279 VYQATG
-1285 QNSAIA
+1285 QNSTIA
-1291 RAISPLTRNVGDWL
+1291 RAISPLTRSAGSWL
-1305 NGGIQQTANSIRGI
+1305 NNGIQQTADSIRGI
-1319 ATGANNAIFG
+1319 SNEANNAIFG

-1340 MPPQLP
+1340 LPPQLP

-1393 KGDPDNVVKTSQPQ
+1393 KGDPDKVVKTSQPQ
-1407 PRPRASTTINDQS
+1407 PRPRASTTINDPS

>member
-1 MASTPYVK
+1 MDISPLA
-9 STGRKIQSSSR
+9 
-20 ETLIAAGK
+20 TLNNYRNGEHSICQKPWKKNTKLKPGNVDRAGK

-42 IDAIQGASTNELN
+42 IDAIQEASTNKLK
-55 ALAEIKDAILSGRG
+55 ALAEVKDAILSGAS
-69 SITQLGENQGKVSQR
+69 SITQQDERQGRVSNR
-84 LSRRLIASEPY
+84 LSRRRKEYEQST
-95 VSDDAKNTQANPYIK
+95 SDSVRDVQTNPYKK
-110 RLPMKKGRTQVN
+110 RLPAKK
-122 NGEERLI
+122 ERAPINQTVDRSI
-129 VATNTSERVH
+129 VATNTPESVRSVQ
-139 FASSR
+139 SR
-144 QSAQKLKGSVPVAAN
+144 QTIRKSDGFIPVAAN

-164 PQSPQSQKGPL
+164 PQSPQSLKGPL

-184 QKNNEDIARK
+184 QKSNENVARK
-194 KEWQKAHKA
+194 KELQNARKA
-203 DAKLQEGFLRKLGS
+203 DAKLQAGFLRKLGS
-217 IIGVDGNQSSSEE
+217 IMGVDGNRSSSEE
-230 SLTDAAGVGA
+230 SLTNAAGVGA
-240 GGPLWMAARGMY
+240 GGPFWMAARGMY

-273 GEASPSKATSPAITY
+273 KETSTSKAISPVITY
-288 PAVVNTQK
+288 PAAVNSQK
-296 ATSATAF
+296 ATSAKAF

-333 ENVSDEVVKLRK
+333 ENVSDEIVKLRK

-350 NKFGLSDLWRNRASR
+350 NKFGLSDLWKNRASR

-374 AGKNKR
+374 TGKNKR
-380 NKPKRKGRNLG
+380 NKSKRKGRNLG
-391 KKALSV
+391 KKALSA
-397 GEKAAAGTAA
+397 GEKVAAGSAAAGT
-407 AGAGAGA
+407 GVGA
-414 AKTVKTKVS
+414 AKVVKNKISKPKDVS
-423 KAKDISTTSDASK
+423 TISDTSK

-447 AVKPA
+447 AVKSA
-452 GVVAEEAT
+452 GVVAEDAT
-460 VKTGETVAKKKT
+460 IKTGEAIAKKKT

-493 RAIPIIGSLAMAG
+493 RAVPIIGSLAMAG
-506 YDAIDGYTDTDAQK
+506 YDAIDGYTDTEAQK

-591 VTKSVFGSLKD
+591 ITKSVFGSLKD

-656 FSSPANNTIAA
+656 FSAPANNTIAA

-781 VSKPEVMTQL
+781 VSNPEVMTQL

-895 PQKTGNQPQPINSE
+895 PQKTGNQSQPINPE
-909 NADVNTGSPSSL
+909 NVDVNTGSPSRM
-921 LERLIAINESG
+921 LERLIAINDSG
-932 ISGASNLFGGAAT
+932 VGNLFGGAAT
-945 SLAGTSLDLVK
+945 SLAGTSLGLIK
-956 DFALATSFGSISS
+956 DFASATSFGSISS

-983 KISGLTGKS
+983 KISSLTGKS
-992 FGFKKASQ
+992 FGFQKASQ
-1000 VADIA
+1000 VTDIRDA
-1005 TAIQQKRTVNH
+1005 LQKRPKAERDMPSV
-1016 DTEIIDLLP
+1016 DLLS
-1025 GDQVSPSTP
+1025 GV
-1034 KTPLQEQALAI
+1034 
-1045 SQAMEGFS
+1045 S
-1053 SAAPVPKTPQ
+1053 SASESEKISVNSRGIPV
-1063 QEQALAISQA
+1063 
-1073 MAGFSSAAPAPKT
+1073 
-1086 PQQEQALAISQAMAD
+1086 
-1101 FSSAAPAP
+1101 
-1109 KTPQQ
+1109 
-1114 EQALAISQAMEG
+1114 
-1126 FSSAAPAPKTPQ
+1126 
-1138 QAQALAISQA
+1138 
-1148 MEGFSSAAPAPKTPQ
+1148 
-1163 QEQALAISQ
+1163 
-1172 AMAGFSSAAP
+1172 
-1182 APKTP
+1182 
-1187 QQEQALAINQAMAG
+1187 
-1201 AAPVVTSG
+1201 
-1209 KRTITAPSDVQIYD
+1209 YD

-1228 VTGEDKSFFGS
+1228 IDGEDKGVLGS
-1239 LFDSTVSGLKQTG
+1239 LFDSSLTGLKRISS
-1252 TAVIPAVGDNLS
+1252 AVLPAIGDNVSQLI
-1264 RLVGGIDSTG
+1264 GGVDGTG
-1274 ILNDL
+1274 IVNDL
-1279 VMQSTG
+1279 VYQATG
-1285 QNSAIA
+1285 QNSTIA
-1291 RAISPLTRNVGDWL
+1291 RAISPLTRSAGSWL
-1305 NGGIQQTANSIRGI
+1305 NNGIQQTADSIRGI
-1319 ATGANNAIFG
+1319 SNEANNAIFG

-1340 MPPQLP
+1340 LPPQLP

-1393 KGDPDNVVKTSQPQ
+1393 KGDPDKVVKTSQPQ
-1407 PRPRASTTINDQS
+1407 PRPRASTTINDPS

>member
-1 MASTPYVK
+1 MDISPLA
-9 STGRKIQSSSR
+9 
-20 ETLIAAGK
+20 TLNNYRNGEHSICQKPWKKNTKLKPGNVDRAGK

-42 IDAIQGASTNELN
+42 IDAIQEASTNELK
-55 ALAEIKDAILSGRG
+55 ALAEVKDAILSGA
-69 SITQLGENQGKVSQR
+69 STITQQDERQGRVSNR
-84 LSRRLIASEPY
+84 LSRRRKEYEQST
-95 VSDDAKNTQANPYIK
+95 SDSVRDVQTNPYKK
-110 RLPMKKGRTQVN
+110 RLPAKK
-122 NGEERLI
+122 ERAPINQTVDRSI
-129 VATNTSERVH
+129 VATNTPESVRSVQ
-139 FASSR
+139 SR
-144 QSAQKLKGSVPVAAN
+144 QTIRKSDGFIPVAAN

-164 PQSPQSQKGPL
+164 PQSPQSLKGPL

-184 QKNNEDIARK
+184 QKSNEDVARK
-194 KEWQKAHKA
+194 KELQNARKA
-203 DAKLQEGFLRKLGS
+203 DAKLQAGFLRKLGS
-217 IIGVDGNQSSSEE
+217 IMGVDGNRSSSEE
-230 SLTDAAGVGA
+230 SLTNAAGIGA
-240 GGPLWMAARGMY
+240 GGPFWMAARGMY

-273 GEASPSKATSPAITY
+273 KETSTSKAISPVITY
-288 PAVVNTQK
+288 PAAVNSQK
-296 ATSATAF
+296 ATSAKAF

-333 ENVSDEVVKLRK
+333 ENVSDEIVKLRK

-350 NKFGLSDLWRNRASR
+350 NKFGLSDLWKNRASR

-374 AGKNKR
+374 TGKNKR
-380 NKPKRKGRNLG
+380 NKSKRKGRNLG
-391 KKALSV
+391 KKALSA
-397 GEKAAAGTAA
+397 GEKVAAGSAAAGT
-407 AGAGAGA
+407 GVGA
-414 AKTVKTKVS
+414 AKVVKNKISKPKDVS
-423 KAKDISTTSDASK
+423 TISDTSK

-447 AVKPA
+447 AVKSA
-452 GVVAEEAT
+452 GVVAEDAT
-460 VKTGETVAKKKT
+460 IKTGEAIAKKKT

-493 RAIPIIGSLAMAG
+493 RAVPIIGSLAMAG
-506 YDAIDGYTDTDAQK
+506 YDAIDGYTDTEAQK

-591 VTKSVFGSLKD
+591 ITKSVFGSLKD

-656 FSSPANNTIAA
+656 FSAPVNNTIAA

-695 GATLESPNAKGEQ
+695 GATLEAPNAKGEQ

-749 ISKWAPPNENNTNQY
+749 ISKWAPPKENNTNQY

-781 VSKPEVMTQL
+781 VSNPEVMTQL

-848 ARDSQYSVGRKVKY
+848 ARDSQYSVGRKIKY
-862 ANGKS
+862 VNGKS

-895 PQKTGNQPQPINSE
+895 PQKTGNQSQPINPE
-909 NADVNTGSPSSL
+909 NVDVNTGSPSSL
-921 LERLIAINESG
+921 LERLIAINDSG
-932 ISGASNLFGGAAT
+932 VGNLFGGAAT
-945 SLAGTSLDLVK
+945 SLAGTSLGLIK
-956 DFALATSFGSISS
+956 DFASATSFGSISS

-983 KISGLTGKS
+983 KISSLTGKS
-992 FGFKKASQ
+992 FGFQKASQ
-1000 VADIA
+1000 VTDIRDA
-1005 TAIQQKRTVNH
+1005 LQKRPKAERDMPSV
-1016 DTEIIDLLP
+1016 DLLS
-1025 GDQVSPSTP
+1025 GV
-1034 KTPLQEQALAI
+1034 
-1045 SQAMEGFS
+1045 S
-1053 SAAPVPKTPQ
+1053 SASESEKIPVNSRG
-1063 QEQALAISQA
+1063 I
-1073 MAGFSSAAPAPKT
+1073 
-1086 PQQEQALAISQAMAD
+1086 
-1101 FSSAAPAP
+1101 
-1109 KTPQQ
+1109 
-1114 EQALAISQAMEG
+1114 
-1126 FSSAAPAPKTPQ
+1126 
-1138 QAQALAISQA
+1138 
-1148 MEGFSSAAPAPKTPQ
+1148 
-1163 QEQALAISQ
+1163 
-1172 AMAGFSSAAP
+1172 
-1182 APKTP
+1182 
-1187 QQEQALAINQAMAG
+1187 
-1201 AAPVVTSG
+1201 PV
-1209 KRTITAPSDVQIYD
+1209 YD

-1228 VTGEDKSFFGS
+1228 IDGEDKGVLGS
-1239 LFDSTVSGLKQTG
+1239 LFDSSLTGLKRISS
-1252 TAVIPAVGDNLS
+1252 AVLPAIGDNVS
-1264 RLVGGIDSTG
+1264 RLIGGVDGTG
-1274 ILNDL
+1274 IVNDL
-1279 VMQSTG
+1279 VYQATG
-1285 QNSAIA
+1285 QNSTIA
-1291 RAISPLTRNVGDWL
+1291 RAISPLTRSAGSWL
-1305 NGGIQQTANSIRGI
+1305 NNGIQQTADSIRGI
-1319 ATGANNAIFG
+1319 SNEANNAIFG

-1393 KGDPDNVVKTSQPQ
+1393 KGDPDKVVKTSQPQ
-1407 PRPRASTTINDQS
+1407 PRPRASTTINDPS

>member
-1 MASTPYVK
+1 MDISPLA
-9 STGRKIQSSSR
+9 
-20 ETLIAAGK
+20 TLNNYRNGEHSICQKPWKKNTKLKPGNVDRAGK

-42 IDAIQGASTNELN
+42 IDAIQEASTNELK
-55 ALAEIKDAILSGRG
+55 ALAEVKDAILSGA
-69 SITQLGENQGKVSQR
+69 STITQQDERQGRVSNR
-84 LSRRLIASEPY
+84 LSRRRKDYEQST
-95 VSDDAKNTQANPYIK
+95 SDSVRDVQTNPYKK
-110 RLPMKKGRTQVN
+110 RLPAKK
-122 NGEERLI
+122 ERAPINQTVDRSI
-129 VATNTSERVH
+129 VATNTPESVRSVQ
-139 FASSR
+139 SR
-144 QSAQKLKGSVPVAAN
+144 QTIRKSDGFIPVAAN

-164 PQSPQSQKGPL
+164 PQSPQSLKGPL

-184 QKNNEDIARK
+184 QKSNEDVARK
-194 KEWQKAHKA
+194 KELQNARKA
-203 DAKLQEGFLRKLGS
+203 DAKLQAGFLRKLGS
-217 IIGVDGNQSSSEE
+217 IMGVDGNQSSSEE
-230 SLTDAAGVGA
+230 SLTNAAGVGA

-273 GEASPSKATSPAITY
+273 KETSTSKAISPVITY
-288 PAVVNTQK
+288 PAAVNSQK
-296 ATSATAF
+296 ATSAKAF

-333 ENVSDEVVKLRK
+333 ENVSDEIVKLRK

-350 NKFGLSDLWRNRASR
+350 NKFGLSDLWKNRASR

-374 AGKNKR
+374 TGKNKR
-380 NKPKRKGRNLG
+380 NKSKRKGRNLG

-397 GEKAAAGTAA
+397 GEKVAAGSAAAGT
-407 AGAGAGA
+407 GVGA
-414 AKTVKTKVS
+414 AKVVKNKISKPKDVS
-423 KAKDISTTSDASK
+423 TISDTSK

-447 AVKPA
+447 AVKSA
-452 GVVAEEAT
+452 GVVAEDAT
-460 VKTGETVAKKKT
+460 IKTGKAIAKKKT

-493 RAIPIIGSLAMAG
+493 RAVPIIGSLAMAG
-506 YDAIDGYTDTDAQK
+506 YDAIDGYTDTEAQK

-591 VTKSVFGSLKD
+591 ITKSVFGSLKD

-635 LQGGRNGED
+635 LQGGRDGED

-649 GYTSPTE
+649 GYTSPAE
-656 FSSPANNTIAA
+656 FDAPTSNTIAA

-695 GATLESPNAKGEQ
+695 GATLEAPNAKGEQ

-749 ISKWAPPNENNTNQY
+749 ISKWAPPKENNTNQY

-781 VSKPEVMTQL
+781 VSNPEVMTQL

-885 VAQHAQAVKK
+885 VAQHAQTVKK
-895 PQKTGNQPQPINSE
+895 PQKTGNQSQPINPE
-909 NADVNTGSPSSL
+909 NVDVNTGSPSSL
-921 LERLIAINESG
+921 LERLIAINDSG
-932 ISGASNLFGGAAT
+932 VGNLFGGAAT
-945 SLAGTSLDLVK
+945 SIAGTSLGLIK
-956 DFALATSFGSISS
+956 DFASATSFGSISS

-983 KISGLTGKS
+983 KISSLTGKS
-992 FGFKKASQ
+992 FGFQKASQ
-1000 VADIA
+1000 VTDIRDA
-1005 TAIQQKRTVNH
+1005 LQKRPKAERDMPSV
-1016 DTEIIDLLP
+1016 DLLS
-1025 GDQVSPSTP
+1025 GV
-1034 KTPLQEQALAI
+1034 
-1045 SQAMEGFS
+1045 S
-1053 SAAPVPKTPQ
+1053 SARESEKISVNSRGIPV
-1063 QEQALAISQA
+1063 
-1073 MAGFSSAAPAPKT
+1073 
-1086 PQQEQALAISQAMAD
+1086 
-1101 FSSAAPAP
+1101 
-1109 KTPQQ
+1109 
-1114 EQALAISQAMEG
+1114 
-1126 FSSAAPAPKTPQ
+1126 
-1138 QAQALAISQA
+1138 
-1148 MEGFSSAAPAPKTPQ
+1148 
-1163 QEQALAISQ
+1163 
-1172 AMAGFSSAAP
+1172 
-1182 APKTP
+1182 
-1187 QQEQALAINQAMAG
+1187 
-1201 AAPVVTSG
+1201 
-1209 KRTITAPSDVQIYD
+1209 YD

-1228 VTGEDKSFFGS
+1228 IDGEDKGVLGS
-1239 LFDSTVSGLKQTG
+1239 LFDSSLTGLKRISS
-1252 TAVIPAVGDNLS
+1252 AVLPAIGDNVSQLI
-1264 RLVGGIDSTG
+1264 GGVDGTG
-1274 ILNDL
+1274 IVNDL
-1279 VMQSTG
+1279 VYQATG
-1285 QNSAIA
+1285 QNSTIA
-1291 RAISPLTRNVGDWL
+1291 RAISPLTRSAGSWL
-1305 NGGIQQTANSIRGI
+1305 NNGIQQTADSIRGI
-1319 ATGANNAIFG
+1319 SNEANNAIFG

-1340 MPPQLP
+1340 LPPQLP

-1393 KGDPDNVVKTSQPQ
+1393 KGDPDKVVKTSQPQ
-1407 PRPRASTTINDQS
+1407 PRPRASTTINDPS

>member
-1 MASTPYVK
+1 MDISPLA
-9 STGRKIQSSSR
+9 
-20 ETLIAAGK
+20 TLNNYRNGEHSICQKPWKKNTKLKPGNVDRAGK

-42 IDAIQGASTNELN
+42 IDAIQGASTNELK
-55 ALAEIKDAILSGRG
+55 ALAEIKNAILSDRG

-84 LSRRLIASEPY
+84 LSRRRIASEPY
-95 VSDDAKNTQANPYIK
+95 VSGDAKNTQANPYIK

-194 KEWQKAHKA
+194 KEWQNARKA

-273 GEASPSKATSPAITY
+273 KETSTSKAISPVITY
-288 PAVVNTQK
+288 PAAVNSQK
-296 ATSATAF
+296 ATSAKAF

-333 ENVSDEVVKLRK
+333 ENVSDEIVKLRK

-350 NKFGLSDLWRNRASR
+350 NKFGLSDLWKNRASR

-374 AGKNKR
+374 TGKNKR
-380 NKPKRKGRNLG
+380 NKSKRKGRSLG
-391 KKALSV
+391 KKALSA
-397 GEKAAAGTAA
+397 GEKVAAGSAAAGT
-407 AGAGAGA
+407 GVGA
-414 AKTVKTKVS
+414 AKVVKNKISKPKDVS
-423 KAKDISTTSDASK
+423 TISDTSK

-447 AVKPA
+447 AVKSA
-452 GVVAEEAT
+452 GVAAEDAT
-460 VKTGETVAKKKT
+460 IKTGEVIAKKKT

-493 RAIPIIGSLAMAG
+493 RAVPIIGSLAMAG
-506 YDAIDGYTDTDAQK
+506 YDAIDGYTDTEAQK

-591 VTKSVFGSLKD
+591 ITKSVFGSLKD

-656 FSSPANNTIAA
+656 FSAPANNTIAA

-781 VSKPEVMTQL
+781 VSNPEVMTQL

-895 PQKTGNQPQPINSE
+895 PQKTGNQTQPINPE
-909 NADVNTGSPSSL
+909 NVDINTGSPSNL
-921 LERLIAINESG
+921 LERLIAINDSG
-932 ISGASNLFGGAAT
+932 VGNLFGGAAT
-945 SLAGTSLDLVK
+945 SLAGTSLGLIK
-956 DFALATSFGSISS
+956 DFASATSFGSISS

-983 KISGLTGKS
+983 KISSLTGKS
-992 FGFKKASQ
+992 FGFQKASQ
-1000 VADIA
+1000 VTDIRDA
-1005 TAIQQKRTVNH
+1005 LQKRPKAERDMPSV
-1016 DTEIIDLLP
+1016 DLLS
-1025 GDQVSPSTP
+1025 GV
-1034 KTPLQEQALAI
+1034 
-1045 SQAMEGFS
+1045 S
-1053 SAAPVPKTPQ
+1053 SASESEKISVNSRGIPV
-1063 QEQALAISQA
+1063 
-1073 MAGFSSAAPAPKT
+1073 
-1086 PQQEQALAISQAMAD
+1086 
-1101 FSSAAPAP
+1101 
-1109 KTPQQ
+1109 
-1114 EQALAISQAMEG
+1114 
-1126 FSSAAPAPKTPQ
+1126 
-1138 QAQALAISQA
+1138 
-1148 MEGFSSAAPAPKTPQ
+1148 
-1163 QEQALAISQ
+1163 
-1172 AMAGFSSAAP
+1172 
-1182 APKTP
+1182 
-1187 QQEQALAINQAMAG
+1187 
-1201 AAPVVTSG
+1201 
-1209 KRTITAPSDVQIYD
+1209 YD

-1228 VTGEDKSFFGS
+1228 IDGEDKGVLGS
-1239 LFDSTVSGLKQTG
+1239 LFDSSLTGLKRISS
-1252 TAVIPAVGDNLS
+1252 AVLPAIGDNVSQLI
-1264 RLVGGIDSTG
+1264 GGVDGTG
-1274 ILNDL
+1274 IVNDL
-1279 VMQSTG
+1279 VYQATG
-1285 QNSAIA
+1285 QNSTIA
-1291 RAISPLTRNVGDWL
+1291 RAISPLTKSAGSWL
-1305 NGGIQQTANSIRGI
+1305 NNGIQQTADSIRGI
-1319 ATGANNAIFG
+1319 SNEANNAIFG

-1340 MPPQLP
+1340 LPPQLP

-1393 KGDPDNVVKTSQPQ
+1393 KGDPDKVVKTSQPQ
-1407 PRPRASTTINDQS
+1407 PRPRASTTINDPS

>member
-1 MASTPYVK
+1 M
-9 STGRKIQSSSR
+9 
-20 ETLIAAGK
+20 
-28 REVILKENKDRIAI
+28 KENKDHIAI
-42 IDAIQGASTNELN
+42 IDAIQEASTNELK
-55 ALAEIKDAILSGRG
+55 ALAEVKDAILSGA
-69 SITQLGENQGKVSQR
+69 STITQQDERQGRVSNR
-84 LSRRLIASEPY
+84 LSRRRKEYEQST
-95 VSDDAKNTQANPYIK
+95 SDSVRDVQTNPYKK
-110 RLPMKKGRTQVN
+110 RLPAKK
-122 NGEERLI
+122 ERAPINQTVDRAI
-129 VATNTSERVH
+129 VATNTPESVRSVQ
-139 FASSR
+139 SR
-144 QSAQKLKGSVPVAAN
+144 QTIRKSDGFIPVAAN

-164 PQSPQSQKGPL
+164 PQSPQSLKGPL

-184 QKNNEDIARK
+184 QKSNEDVARK
-194 KEWQKAHKA
+194 KELQNARKA
-203 DAKLQEGFLRKLGS
+203 DAKLQAGFLRKLGS
-217 IIGVDGNQSSSEE
+217 IMGVDGNQSSSEE
-230 SLTDAAGVGA
+230 SLTNAAGVGA

-273 GEASPSKATSPAITY
+273 KETSTSKAISPVITY
-288 PAVVNTQK
+288 PAAVNSQK
-296 ATSATAF
+296 ATSAKAF

-333 ENVSDEVVKLRK
+333 ENVSDEIVKLRK

-350 NKFGLSDLWRNRASR
+350 NKFGLSDLWKNRASR
-365 RNKINIGDQ
+365 RNKINIGDR

-380 NKPKRKGRNLG
+380 NKSKRKGHNLG

-397 GEKAAAGTAA
+397 GEKVAAGSAAAGT
-407 AGAGAGA
+407 GVGT
-414 AKTVKTKVS
+414 AKAVKNKISKPKDVS
-423 KAKDISTTSDASK
+423 TISDTSK

-447 AVKPA
+447 AVKSA
-452 GVVAEEAT
+452 GVVAEDT
-460 VKTGETVAKKKT
+460 TIKTGEAIAKKKT

-493 RAIPIIGSLAMAG
+493 RAVPIIGSLAMAG
-506 YDAIDGYTDTDAQK
+506 YDAIDGYTDTEAQK

-591 VTKSVFGSLKD
+591 ITESVFGSLKD

-635 LQGGRNGED
+635 LQGGRDGDD

-649 GYTSPTE
+649 GYTSPAE
-656 FSSPANNTIAA
+656 FNAPASNTIAA

-695 GATLESPNAKGEQ
+695 GAALEAPNAKGEQ

-749 ISKWAPPNENNTNQY
+749 ISKWAPPKENNTNQY

-781 VSKPEVMTQL
+781 VSNPEVMTQL

-895 PQKTGNQPQPINSE
+895 PQKTGNQSQPINPE
-909 NADVNTGSPSSL
+909 NVDVNTGSPSSL
-921 LERLIAINESG
+921 LERLIAINDSG
-932 ISGASNLFGGAAT
+932 VGNLFGGAAT
-945 SLAGTSLDLVK
+945 SIAGTSLGLIK
-956 DFALATSFGSISS
+956 DFASATSFGSISS

-983 KISGLTGKS
+983 KISSLTGKS
-992 FGFKKASQ
+992 FGFQKASQ
-1000 VADIA
+1000 VTDIRDA
-1005 TAIQQKRTVNH
+1005 LQKRPKAERDMPSV
-1016 DTEIIDLLP
+1016 DLLS
-1025 GDQVSPSTP
+1025 GV
-1034 KTPLQEQALAI
+1034 
-1045 SQAMEGFS
+1045 S
-1053 SAAPVPKTPQ
+1053 SASESEKISVNLRGIPV
-1063 QEQALAISQA
+1063 
-1073 MAGFSSAAPAPKT
+1073 
-1086 PQQEQALAISQAMAD
+1086 
-1101 FSSAAPAP
+1101 
-1109 KTPQQ
+1109 
-1114 EQALAISQAMEG
+1114 
-1126 FSSAAPAPKTPQ
+1126 
-1138 QAQALAISQA
+1138 
-1148 MEGFSSAAPAPKTPQ
+1148 
-1163 QEQALAISQ
+1163 
-1172 AMAGFSSAAP
+1172 
-1182 APKTP
+1182 
-1187 QQEQALAINQAMAG
+1187 
-1201 AAPVVTSG
+1201 
-1209 KRTITAPSDVQIYD
+1209 YD

-1228 VTGEDKSFFGS
+1228 IDGEDKGVLGS
-1239 LFDSTVSGLKQTG
+1239 LFDSSLTGLKRISS
-1252 TAVIPAVGDNLS
+1252 AVLPAIGDNVS
-1264 RLVGGIDSTG
+1264 RLIGGVDGTG
-1274 ILNDL
+1274 IVNDL
-1279 VMQSTG
+1279 VYQATG
-1285 QNSAIA
+1285 QNSTIA
-1291 RAISPLTRNVGDWL
+1291 RAISPLTRSAGSWL
-1305 NGGIQQTANSIRGI
+1305 NNGIQQTADSIRGI
-1319 ATGANNAIFG
+1319 SNEANNAIFG

-1393 KGDPDNVVKTSQPQ
+1393 KGDPDKVVKTSQPQ
-1407 PRPRASTTINDQS
+1407 PRPRASTTINDPS

>member
-1 MASTPYVK
+1 MDISPLA
-9 STGRKIQSSSR
+9 
-20 ETLIAAGK
+20 TLNNYRNGEHSICQKPWKKNTKLKLGNVDRAGK

-42 IDAIQGASTNELN
+42 IDAIQEASTNELK
-55 ALAEIKDAILSGRG
+55 ALAEVKDAILSGA
-69 SITQLGENQGKVSQR
+69 STITQQDERQGRVSNR
-84 LSRRLIASEPY
+84 LSRRRKDYEQST
-95 VSDDAKNTQANPYIK
+95 SDSVRDVQTNPYKK
-110 RLPMKKGRTQVN
+110 RLPAKK
-122 NGEERLI
+122 ERAPINQTVDRSI
-129 VATNTSERVH
+129 VATNTPESVRSVQ
-139 FASSR
+139 SR
-144 QSAQKLKGSVPVAAN
+144 QTIRKSDGFIPVAAN

-164 PQSPQSQKGPL
+164 PQSPQSLKGPL

-184 QKNNEDIARK
+184 QKSNEDVARK
-194 KEWQKAHKA
+194 KELQNARKA
-203 DAKLQEGFLRKLGS
+203 DAKLQAGFLRKLGS
-217 IIGVDGNQSSSEE
+217 IMGVDGNQSSSEE
-230 SLTDAAGVGA
+230 SLTNAAGVGA

-273 GEASPSKATSPAITY
+273 KETSTSKAISPVITY
-288 PAVVNTQK
+288 PAAVNSQK
-296 ATSATAF
+296 STSAKAF

-333 ENVSDEVVKLRK
+333 ENVSDEIVKLRK

-350 NKFGLSDLWRNRASR
+350 NKFGLSDLWKNRASR
-365 RNKINIGDQ
+365 RNKINIGDR

-380 NKPKRKGRNLG
+380 NKSKRKGRNLG

-397 GEKAAAGTAA
+397 GEKVAAGSAAAGT
-407 AGAGAGA
+407 GVGT
-414 AKTVKTKVS
+414 AKAVKNKISKPKDVS
-423 KAKDISTTSDASK
+423 TISDTSK

-447 AVKPA
+447 AVKSA
-452 GVVAEEAT
+452 GVVAEDT
-460 VKTGETVAKKKT
+460 TIKTGEAIAKKKT

-493 RAIPIIGSLAMAG
+493 RAVPIIGSLAMAG
-506 YDAIDGYTDTDAQK
+506 YDAIDGYTDTEAQK

-591 VTKSVFGSLKD
+591 ITKSVFGSLKD

-635 LQGGRNGED
+635 LQGGRDGED

-649 GYTSPTE
+649 GYTSPAE
-656 FSSPANNTIAA
+656 FNAPASNTIAA

-695 GATLESPNAKGEQ
+695 GAALEAPNAKGEQ

-749 ISKWAPPNENNTNQY
+749 ISKWAPPKENNTNQY

-781 VSKPEVMTQL
+781 VSNPEVMTQL

-895 PQKTGNQPQPINSE
+895 PQKTGNQSQPINPE
-909 NADVNTGSPSSL
+909 NVDVNTGSPSSL
-921 LERLIAINESG
+921 LERLIAINDSG
-932 ISGASNLFGGAAT
+932 VGNLFGGAAT
-945 SLAGTSLDLVK
+945 SIAGTSLGLIK
-956 DFALATSFGSISS
+956 DFASATSFGSISS

-983 KISGLTGKS
+983 KISSLTGKS
-992 FGFKKASQ
+992 FGFQKASQ
-1000 VADIA
+1000 VTDIRDA
-1005 TAIQQKRTVNH
+1005 LQKRPKAERDMPSV
-1016 DTEIIDLLP
+1016 DLLS
-1025 GDQVSPSTP
+1025 GV
-1034 KTPLQEQALAI
+1034 
-1045 SQAMEGFS
+1045 S
-1053 SAAPVPKTPQ
+1053 SASESEKISVNSRGIPV
-1063 QEQALAISQA
+1063 
-1073 MAGFSSAAPAPKT
+1073 
-1086 PQQEQALAISQAMAD
+1086 
-1101 FSSAAPAP
+1101 
-1109 KTPQQ
+1109 
-1114 EQALAISQAMEG
+1114 
-1126 FSSAAPAPKTPQ
+1126 
-1138 QAQALAISQA
+1138 
-1148 MEGFSSAAPAPKTPQ
+1148 
-1163 QEQALAISQ
+1163 
-1172 AMAGFSSAAP
+1172 
-1182 APKTP
+1182 
-1187 QQEQALAINQAMAG
+1187 
-1201 AAPVVTSG
+1201 
-1209 KRTITAPSDVQIYD
+1209 YD

-1228 VTGEDKSFFGS
+1228 IDGEDKGVLGS
-1239 LFDSTVSGLKQTG
+1239 LFDSSLTGLKRISS
-1252 TAVIPAVGDNLS
+1252 AVLPAIGDNVS
-1264 RLVGGIDSTG
+1264 RLIGGVDGTG
-1274 ILNDL
+1274 IVNDL
-1279 VMQSTG
+1279 VYQATG
-1285 QNSAIA
+1285 QNSTIA
-1291 RAISPLTRNVGDWL
+1291 RAISPLTRSAGSWL
-1305 NGGIQQTANSIRGI
+1305 NNGIQQTADSIRGI
-1319 ATGANNAIFG
+1319 SNEANNAIFG

-1393 KGDPDNVVKTSQPQ
+1393 KGDPDKVVKTSQPQ
-1407 PRPRASTTINDQS
+1407 PRPRASTTINDPS